1 MQQKCKK
8 KALSMIL
15 SISMGLGPVAS
26 FNASNTFAD
35 TIEESTNAGN
45 AEGGTNAGN
54 AEGDTNAGDAE
65 GDTNAGDAE
74 GDTNAGDAEGDTNAG
89 NAEGDTNAGNAEG
102 DTNAGDAEGDTNAG
116 NAEGDTNAGNAEGGT
131 NAGNAEGDTNAGDA
145 EGDTNAGDAEGDANA
160 GDAEGDT
167 NAGNAEG
174 DTNAGDAE
182 GDTNAGNAEGDT
194 NAGDAEGDTNAGN
207 AEGDTNA
214 GDAEGDTNAGNA
226 EGDTNAGD
234 AEGDTNAGD
243 AEGDANAVVVE
254 EEATAEEPTSVGDF
268 KISGGEI
275 NVDFKFAS
283 GVLTILSGKQ
293 MTIQNNNPNTP
304 TTHRIVIPKDV
315 KAELIFDG
323 VNIKTASNS
332 PFTLTPD
339 KDGGAY
345 AHVILQDGSENK
357 LESGDVYYPGMR
369 AGKGTTLIIDD
380 SVVNRDIEGEFIV
393 PEGGKIPRDVT
404 LENGDKLKKGDRLT
418 LLDSNNRGS
427 LKVVGNYYSAG
438 IGGGNTE
445 SGGNIIINGGAIT
458 AIGQESSRNTGYGA
472 GIGGGGNGS
481 GGDITIN
488 GGIITAKGAYHGA
501 GIGGGYYTT
510 TKNALSPSV
519 VDPSTGSG
527 YSGNITINGGLSYSY
542 GGAHGSAFGDGCVN
556 PGTNR
561 GYRILVT
568 GGTILPYM
576 TGVGD
581 WIFDLSATTGDV
593 IVTGGSLKA
602 TTFKS
607 LGGAVAYGDLEKKT
621 KVFMNKISLT
631 YLGQDKVSTTLVDDF
646 KMLIDGKIYPY
657 GAPSYTDA
665 QGILYLWFSD
675 QFKGSEVS
683 VNLVVIDKI
692 TGEVLKPD
700 DFYIKDIGSGSQFL
714 KQYEEFTIDD
724 TPPYLIIKRYDGLPF
739 EEDVEKS
746 FLDWIF
752 KDGGIP
758 IITPKGEKLTDKKF
772 MTISSQR
779 LNEETMEPDINL
791 GSDDLT
797 KQVDAGKYQLSITST
812 QFSSIYPFKDAY
824 WGHRAYY
831 KAEIIPA
838 DTETSL
844 VVEESKAKT
853 DVFKPTDTFTLNVT
867 ISPDKKEGPD
877 CASPRGYV
885 QFYINGK
892 EYKDP
897 VELKTHNKGSESHNY
912 STASIEWRPL
922 DSNHHIFTTEQ
933 TITVKY
939 IGDDINYIEGSED
952 EKKLK
957 LDMTNVDVDG
967 DGIPDINIDTDGDGR
982 PDINIDTSGDWK
994 PDINIDTDNTG
1005 EWKPSTEGGNGDGIW
1020 KPDKNIDTNGDGNP
1034 DTDYNRPA
1042 IDTDNDGVD
1051 DYWKPDKNVDTGS
1064 GGYDTGNPNLNK
1076 PDPDNGG
1083 NSKPDSG
1090 NGGNSK
1096 PDSGNGGNSK
1106 PDSGNGGNSKPDP
1119 DNGGN
1124 SKPDPDNGG
1133 NGKPDPDN
1141 GGNSKPD
1148 PDNGGNSKPD
1158 PDNGGN
1164 SKPDIDTDGDGKPNI
1179 NIDTD
1184 GDGKPDI
1191 NIDTDGDGK
1200 PDINIDTDGDGK
1212 PDINIDID
1220 GDGKPDI
1227 NIDTDGNG
1235 KPDINIDTDE
1245 SLDSN
1250 VGQNV
1255 QTGDQSNIMLD
1266 LALMF
1271 ISLFFLIKNL
1281 TNKYLRR
1288 K

>member
-15 SISMGLGPVAS
+15 SISMGLGSVAS

-45 AEGGTNAGN
+45 AEG
-54 AEGDTNAGDAE
+54 
-65 GDTNAGDAE
+65 
-74 GDTNAGDAEGDTNAG
+74 DTNAG
-89 NAEGDTNAGNAEG
+89 NAEGDTNAGNAGG
-102 DTNAGDAEGDTNAG
+102 DANAGNAGGDANAGNAGGDANAGNAGGDANAGNAEEDSNAG
-116 NAEGDTNAGNAEGGT
+116 NAEGDANAGNAEEDA
-131 NAGNAEGDTNAGDA
+131 NAGNAEEDS
-145 EGDTNAGDAEGDANA
+145 
-160 GDAEGDT
+160 
-167 NAGNAEG
+167 NAGNAEE
-174 DTNAGDAE
+174 DMNAL
-182 GDTNAGNAEGDT
+182 
-194 NAGDAEGDTNAGN
+194 
-207 AEGDTNA
+207 
-214 GDAEGDTNAGNA
+214 
-226 EGDTNAGD
+226 
-234 AEGDTNAGD
+234 
-243 AEGDANAVVVE
+243 VV
-254 EEATAEEPTSVGDF
+254 EEATAEDPTSVGDF

-369 AGKGTTLIIDD
+369 AGKGTTLTIDD

-458 AIGQESSRNTGYGA
+458 AIGQESSRNTGY
-472 GIGGGGNGS
+472 
-481 GGDITIN
+481 
-488 GGIITAKGAYHGA
+488 GA

-621 KVFMNKISLT
+621 KVFMNKISLK

-657 GAPSYTDA
+657 GAPSYTDD
-665 QGILYLWFSD
+665 QGVLYLWFSD

-692 TGEVLKPD
+692 TGGNIKPD
-700 DFYIKDIGSGSQFL
+700 DFYVKDIGSGSQFL

-739 EEDVEKS
+739 EEDVEKL
-746 FLDWIF
+746 FLDWIL

-779 LNEETMEPDINL
+779 LNEETMEPDTNL

-812 QFSSIYPFKDAY
+812 QFSNVYPFNEAY

-867 ISPDKKEGPD
+867 ISPDKKEGTD

-1083 NSKPDSG
+1083 NSKPDPD

-1106 PDSGNGGNSKPDP
+1106 PDSG
-1119 DNGGN
+1119 NGGN

-1200 PDINIDTDGDGK
+1200 PDINIDIDGDGK
-1212 PDINIDID
+1212 PDINIDTD

>member
-15 SISMGLGPVAS
+15 SISMGFGSVAS
-26 FNASNTFAD
+26 FNASNIFAD
-35 TIEESTNAGN
+35 NIEESTNAGSTEGN
-45 AEGGTNAGN
+45 ANAGSAEGDANAGNTEGNANAGSAEGNANAGN
-54 AEGDTNAGDAE
+54 AEGDANVG
-65 GDTNAGDAE
+65 N
-74 GDTNAGDAEGDTNAG
+74 AEGDTNAG

-102 DTNAGDAEGDTNAG
+102 DTNAG
-116 NAEGDTNAGNAEGGT
+116 NAEGDTNAGVA
-131 NAGNAEGDTNAGDA
+131 NAGNAE
-145 EGDTNAGDAEGDANA
+145 E
-160 GDAEGDT
+160 
-167 NAGNAEG
+167 
-174 DTNAGDAE
+174 
-182 GDTNAGNAEGDT
+182 
-194 NAGDAEGDTNAGN
+194 
-207 AEGDTNA
+207 
-214 GDAEGDTNAGNA
+214 
-226 EGDTNAGD
+226 
-234 AEGDTNAGD
+234 
-243 AEGDANAVVVE
+243 DANAVVVE
-254 EEATAEEPTSVGDF
+254 EDATAEEPTSVGDF

-283 GVLTILSGKQ
+283 GILTILSGKQ

-357 LESGDVYYPGMR
+357 LESGDKPYPGIR
-369 AGKGTTLIIDD
+369 AGKSTTLIIDD

-393 PEGGKIPRDVT
+393 PENGKIPRDVT

-418 LLDSNNRGS
+418 LLDSKNSGS
-427 LKVVGNYYSAG
+427 LTAVGNSYAAG
-438 IGGGNTE
+438 IGGGDTE
-445 SGGNIIINGGAIT
+445 NGGNIIINGGIINAT
-458 AIGQESSRNTGYGA
+458 AKEGSNTVYGA
-472 GIGGGGNGS
+472 GIGGGRIGD

-488 GGIITAKGAYHGA
+488 GGTITAKGAYHGA
-501 GIGGGYYTT
+501 GIGGGYYTGISI
-510 TKNALSPSV
+510 NILNPSV
-519 VDPSTGSG
+519 VDPSSGYG

-542 GGAHGSAFGDGCVN
+542 GGAHGSAFGDGCTKIGVS
-556 PGTNR
+556 R
-561 GYRILVT
+561 GYRVLVT
-568 GGTILPYM
+568 GGTVLPYI
-576 TGVGD
+576 TGTET
-581 WIFDLSATTGDV
+581 WLSDLSAVAGDV

-607 LGGAVAYGDLEKKT
+607 NGGVAVAYGDLENKT
-621 KVFMNKISLT
+621 EVFMNKISLT
-631 YLGQDKVSTTLVDDF
+631 YLGQDKVNTTLVEDF
-646 KMLIDGKIYPY
+646 KMLINGKIYPY
-657 GAPSYTDA
+657 GAPSYTDD
-665 QGILYLWFSD
+665 QGVLYLWFSD
-675 QFKGSEVS
+675 QFKKSEVS
-683 VNLVVIDKI
+683 VNLVVVDKI
-692 TGEVLKPD
+692 TGENIKPN
-700 DFYIKDIGSGSQFL
+700 DFYIKDIGSGSQYL
-714 KQYEEFTIDD
+714 KQYEEFTIDN
-724 TPPYLIIKRYDGLPF
+724 TPPYLINKRYDGLPF
-739 EEDVEKS
+739 EEDVEKG
-746 FLDWIF
+746 FLDWLL

-758 IITPKGEKLTDKKF
+758 ITTPAGEKLTDKKF

-779 LNEETMEPDINL
+779 LNDETMEPDINL
-791 GSDDLT
+791 GSDEFT
-797 KQVDAGKYQLSITST
+797 KQVDAGKYQLNITST
-812 QFSSIYPFKDAY
+812 QFSNEYPFNEAY
-824 WGHRAYY
+824 WGHRAFY

-838 DTETSL
+838 DAETSL
-844 VVEESKAKT
+844 VVEESKVKT
-853 DVFKPTDTFTLNVT
+853 DVFKPTDTFTLNATV
-867 ISPDKKEGPD
+867 SPDKKEGPD

-897 VELKTHNKGSESHNY
+897 VELKTHDKGSKSHNY

-967 DGIPDINIDTDGDGR
+967 DGKPDINIDTDGDGR

-1042 IDTDNDGVD
+1042 IDADNDGVD
-1051 DYWKPDKNVDTGS
+1051 DYWKPDNNVDTGS
-1064 GGYDTGNPNLNK
+1064 GGYDTGNPDPDN
-1076 PDPDNGG
+1076 PDPDNP
-1083 NSKPDSG
+1083 NPD
-1090 NGGNSK
+1090 
-1096 PDSGNGGNSK
+1096 NGGNSK

-1124 SKPDPDNGG
+1124 SKPDSGNGG

-1148 PDNGGNSKPD
+1148 IDIDTDGDGKPD
-1158 PDNGGN
+1158 I
-1164 SKPDIDTDGDGKPNI
+1164 DIDTDGDGKPN
-1179 NIDTD
+1179 
-1184 GDGKPDI
+1184 I

-1227 NIDTDGNG
+1227 NIDTNGDGKPDINIDIDGDGKPDINIDTDGDG

>member
-15 SISMGLGPVAS
+15 SISMGFGSVAS
-26 FNASNTFAD
+26 FNASNIFAD
-35 TIEESTNAGN
+35 NIEESTNAGSTEGN
-45 AEGGTNAGN
+45 ANAGSAEGDANAGNTEGNANAGSAEGNANAGNTEGDTNAGSAEGDANVGN
-54 AEGDTNAGDAE
+54 AEGDTNAG
-65 GDTNAGDAE
+65 N
-74 GDTNAGDAEGDTNAG
+74 AEGDTNAG

-102 DTNAGDAEGDTNAG
+102 DTNAGDANAG
-116 NAEGDTNAGNAEGGT
+116 NAEE
-131 NAGNAEGDTNAGDA
+131 
-145 EGDTNAGDAEGDANA
+145 
-160 GDAEGDT
+160 
-167 NAGNAEG
+167 
-174 DTNAGDAE
+174 
-182 GDTNAGNAEGDT
+182 
-194 NAGDAEGDTNAGN
+194 
-207 AEGDTNA
+207 
-214 GDAEGDTNAGNA
+214 
-226 EGDTNAGD
+226 
-234 AEGDTNAGD
+234 
-243 AEGDANAVVVE
+243 DANAVVVE
-254 EEATAEEPTSVGDF
+254 EDATAEEPTSVGDF

-283 GVLTILSGKQ
+283 GILTILSGKQ

-357 LESGDVYYPGMR
+357 LESGDKPYPGIR
-369 AGKGTTLIIDD
+369 AGKSTTLIIDD

-393 PEGGKIPRDVT
+393 PENGKIPRDVT

-418 LLDSNNRGS
+418 LLDSKNSGS
-427 LKVVGNYYSAG
+427 LTAVGNSYAAG
-438 IGGGNTE
+438 IGGGDTE
-445 SGGNIIINGGAIT
+445 NGGNIIINGGIINAT
-458 AIGQESSRNTGYGA
+458 AKEGSNTVYGA
-472 GIGGGGNGS
+472 GIGGGRIGD

-488 GGIITAKGAYHGA
+488 GGTITAKGAYHGA
-501 GIGGGYYTT
+501 GIGGGYYTGISI
-510 TKNALSPSV
+510 NILNPSV
-519 VDPSTGSG
+519 VDPSSGYG

-542 GGAHGSAFGDGCVN
+542 GGAHGSAFGDGCTKIGVS
-556 PGTNR
+556 R
-561 GYRILVT
+561 GYRVLVT
-568 GGTILPYM
+568 GGTVLPYI
-576 TGVGD
+576 TGTEA
-581 WIFDLSATTGDV
+581 WLSDLSAVAGDV

-607 LGGAVAYGDLEKKT
+607 NGGVAVAYGDLEKKT
-621 KVFMNKISLT
+621 EVFMNKISLT
-631 YLGQDKVSTTLVDDF
+631 YLGQDKVNTTLVEDF
-646 KMLIDGKIYPY
+646 KMLINGKIYPY
-657 GAPSYTDA
+657 GAPSYTDD
-665 QGILYLWFSD
+665 QGVLYLWFSD
-675 QFKGSEVS
+675 QFKKSEVS
-683 VNLVVIDKI
+683 VNLVVVDKI
-692 TGEVLKPD
+692 TGENIKPN
-700 DFYIKDIGSGSQFL
+700 DFYIKDIGSGSQYL
-714 KQYEEFTIDD
+714 KQYEEFTIDN
-724 TPPYLIIKRYDGLPF
+724 TPPYLINKRYDGLPF
-739 EEDVEKS
+739 EEDVEKG
-746 FLDWIF
+746 FLDWLL

-758 IITPKGEKLTDKKF
+758 ITTPAGEKLTDKKF

-779 LNEETMEPDINL
+779 LNDETMEPDINL
-791 GSDDLT
+791 GSDEFT
-797 KQVDAGKYQLSITST
+797 KQVDAGKYQLNITST
-812 QFSSIYPFKDAY
+812 QFSNEYPFNEAY
-824 WGHRAYY
+824 WGHRAFY

-838 DTETSL
+838 DAETSL
-844 VVEESKAKT
+844 VVEESKVKT
-853 DVFKPTDTFTLNVT
+853 DVFKPTDTFTLNATV
-867 ISPDKKEGPD
+867 SPDKKEGPD

-897 VELKTHNKGSESHNY
+897 VELKTHDKGSKSHNY

-967 DGIPDINIDTDGDGR
+967 DGKPDINIDTDGDGR

-1042 IDTDNDGVD
+1042 IDADNDGVD

-1064 GGYDTGNPNLNK
+1064 GGYDTGNPDPDN
-1076 PDPDNGG
+1076 PDPDNP
-1083 NSKPDSG
+1083 NPD
-1090 NGGNSK
+1090 
-1096 PDSGNGGNSK
+1096 NGGNSK

-1124 SKPDPDNGG
+1124 SKPDSGNGGNSKPDPDNGGNSKPDSGNGG

-1148 PDNGGNSKPD
+1148 IDIDTDGDGKPD
-1158 PDNGGN
+1158 I
-1164 SKPDIDTDGDGKPNI
+1164 DIDTDGDGKPN
-1179 NIDTD
+1179 
-1184 GDGKPDI
+1184 I

-1227 NIDTDGNG
+1227 NIDIDGDGKPDINIDTDGDG

>member
-1 MQQKCKK
+1 
-8 KALSMIL
+8 
-15 SISMGLGPVAS
+15 
-26 FNASNTFAD
+26 
-35 TIEESTNAGN
+35 
-45 AEGGTNAGN
+45 
-54 AEGDTNAGDAE
+54 
-65 GDTNAGDAE
+65 
-74 GDTNAGDAEGDTNAG
+74 
-89 NAEGDTNAGNAEG
+89 
-102 DTNAGDAEGDTNAG
+102 
-116 NAEGDTNAGNAEGGT
+116 
-131 NAGNAEGDTNAGDA
+131 
-145 EGDTNAGDAEGDANA
+145 
-160 GDAEGDT
+160 
-167 NAGNAEG
+167 
-174 DTNAGDAE
+174 
-182 GDTNAGNAEGDT
+182 
-194 NAGDAEGDTNAGN
+194 
-207 AEGDTNA
+207 
-214 GDAEGDTNAGNA
+214 
-226 EGDTNAGD
+226 
-234 AEGDTNAGD
+234 

-994 PDINIDTDNTG
+994 P
-1005 EWKPSTEGGNGDGIW
+1005 STEGGNGDGIW

>member
-1 MQQKCKK
+1 
-8 KALSMIL
+8 
-15 SISMGLGPVAS
+15 
-26 FNASNTFAD
+26 
-35 TIEESTNAGN
+35 
-45 AEGGTNAGN
+45 
-54 AEGDTNAGDAE
+54 EGDTNAGDAE
-65 GDTNAGDAE
+65 GDTNAGDV
-74 GDTNAGDAEGDTNAG
+74 
-89 NAEGDTNAGNAEG
+89 
-102 DTNAGDAEGDTNAG
+102 
-116 NAEGDTNAGNAEGGT
+116 
-131 NAGNAEGDTNAGDA
+131 
-145 EGDTNAGDAEGDANA
+145 
-160 GDAEGDT
+160 
-167 NAGNAEG
+167 
-174 DTNAGDAE
+174 
-182 GDTNAGNAEGDT
+182 
-194 NAGDAEGDTNAGN
+194 
-207 AEGDTNA
+207 
-214 GDAEGDTNAGNA
+214 
-226 EGDTNAGD
+226 
-234 AEGDTNAGD
+234 EGDTNAGD

-772 MTISSQR
+772 MTISSHR
-779 LNEETMEPDINL
+779 LNEETMEPDTNL

-812 QFSSIYPFKDAY
+812 QFSSVYPFNEAY
-824 WGHRAYY
+824 WGHRAFY

-838 DTETSL
+838 DAETSL
-844 VVEESKAKT
+844 VVEESKVKT
-853 DVFKPTDTFTLNVT
+853 DVFKPTDTFTLNATVL
-867 ISPDKKEGPD
+867 PDKKEGPD

-897 VELKTHNKGSESHNY
+897 VELKTHDKGSESHNY

-922 DSNHHIFTTEQ
+922 DSNHHVLTTEQ

-982 PDINIDTSGDWK
+982 PDINIDTNGDWK

-1042 IDTDNDGVD
+1042 VDTDNDGVD
-1051 DYWKPDKNVDTGS
+1051 DYWKPDKNVDTDS
-1064 GGYDTGNPNLNK
+1064 GGYDTGNPNPNPDK
-1076 PDPDNGG
+1076 PDPDNPDKPDPDNPDPDKPDPDKPDPDNPNPDNPDPDNPNPDKPDPDNPDPDNPDPDKPDPDKPDPDNPDPDKPDPDNPDPDNPNPDKPDPDNPDPDNGG
-1083 NSKPDSG
+1083 NSKPNPD
-1090 NGGNSK
+1090 NGGS
-1096 PDSGNGGNSK
+1096 
-1106 PDSGNGGNSKPDP
+1106 SKPDP

-1124 SKPDPDNGG
+1124 SKPNPDNGG
-1133 NGKPDPDN
+1133 S
-1141 GGNSKPD
+1141 SKPD
-1148 PDNGGNSKPD
+1148 PDNGGNSKPN

-1164 SKPDIDTDGDGKPNI
+1164 SKPDIDIDTDGDGKPDINIDTDGDGKPDIDIDTDEDGKPDINIDTDGDGKPDINIDTDGDGKPDI

-1220 GDGKPDI
+1220 GDGKPDV
-1227 NIDTDGNG
+1227 
-1235 KPDINIDTDE
+1235 NIDTDE

>member
-15 SISMGLGPVAS
+15 SISMGLGSVAS

-45 AEGGTNAGN
+45 AEGDTNAGNAGGDANAGN
-54 AEGDTNAGDAE
+54 AEGDANAG
-65 GDTNAGDAE
+65 NAGGDA
-74 GDTNAGDAEGDTNAG
+74 NAGNAGGDANAGNAGGDTNAG
-89 NAEGDTNAGNAEG
+89 NAEGDANAGNAGGDANAGNAEEDANAGNAEG
-102 DTNAGDAEGDTNAG
+102 DANAGNAEEDSNAGNAEEDSNAG
-116 NAEGDTNAGNAEGGT
+116 NAEGDMNAL
-131 NAGNAEGDTNAGDA
+131 
-145 EGDTNAGDAEGDANA
+145 
-160 GDAEGDT
+160 
-167 NAGNAEG
+167 
-174 DTNAGDAE
+174 
-182 GDTNAGNAEGDT
+182 
-194 NAGDAEGDTNAGN
+194 
-207 AEGDTNA
+207 
-214 GDAEGDTNAGNA
+214 
-226 EGDTNAGD
+226 
-234 AEGDTNAGD
+234 
-243 AEGDANAVVVE
+243 VV
-254 EEATAEEPTSVGDF
+254 EEATAEDPTSVGDF

-488 GGIITAKGAYHGA
+488 GGTITAKGAYHGA

-675 QFKGSEVS
+675 KFTGSEVS

-746 FLDWIF
+746 FLDWLL

-758 IITPKGEKLTDKKF
+758 ITTPKGEKLTDKKF

-1083 NSKPDSG
+1083 NSKPDPD

-1124 SKPDPDNGG
+1124 SKPDPDNGGNGKPDPDNGG

-1227 NIDTDGNG
+1227 NIDIDGDGKPDINIDTDGNG

-1281 TNKYLRR
+1281 INKYLRR

>member
-1 MQQKCKK
+1 
-8 KALSMIL
+8 
-15 SISMGLGPVAS
+15 
-26 FNASNTFAD
+26 
-35 TIEESTNAGN
+35 
-45 AEGGTNAGN
+45 
-54 AEGDTNAGDAE
+54 
-65 GDTNAGDAE
+65 
-74 GDTNAGDAEGDTNAG
+74 
-89 NAEGDTNAGNAEG
+89 
-102 DTNAGDAEGDTNAG
+102 
-116 NAEGDTNAGNAEGGT
+116 
-131 NAGNAEGDTNAGDA
+131 
-145 EGDTNAGDAEGDANA
+145 
-160 GDAEGDT
+160 
-167 NAGNAEG
+167 
-174 DTNAGDAE
+174 
-182 GDTNAGNAEGDT
+182 
-194 NAGDAEGDTNAGN
+194 
-207 AEGDTNA
+207 
-214 GDAEGDTNAGNA
+214 
-226 EGDTNAGD
+226 
-234 AEGDTNAGD
+234 
-243 AEGDANAVVVE
+243 NAVVVE

-994 PDINIDTDNTG
+994 P
-1005 EWKPSTEGGNGDGIW
+1005 STEGGNGDGIW

>member
-15 SISMGLGPVAS
+15 SISMGFGSVAS
-26 FNASNTFAD
+26 FNASNIFAD
-35 TIEESTNAGN
+35 NIEESTNAGSTEGN
-45 AEGGTNAGN
+45 ANAGSAEGDANAGNTEGNANAGSAEGNANAGNTEGDANVGN
-54 AEGDTNAGDAE
+54 AEGDANVG
-65 GDTNAGDAE
+65 N
-74 GDTNAGDAEGDTNAG
+74 AEGDTNAG

-102 DTNAGDAEGDTNAG
+102 DTNAG
-116 NAEGDTNAGNAEGGT
+116 NAEGDTNAGVA
-131 NAGNAEGDTNAGDA
+131 NAGNAE
-145 EGDTNAGDAEGDANA
+145 E
-160 GDAEGDT
+160 
-167 NAGNAEG
+167 
-174 DTNAGDAE
+174 
-182 GDTNAGNAEGDT
+182 
-194 NAGDAEGDTNAGN
+194 
-207 AEGDTNA
+207 
-214 GDAEGDTNAGNA
+214 
-226 EGDTNAGD
+226 
-234 AEGDTNAGD
+234 
-243 AEGDANAVVVE
+243 DANAVVVE
-254 EEATAEEPTSVGDF
+254 EDATAEEPTSVGDF

-283 GVLTILSGKQ
+283 GILTILSGKQ

-332 PFTLTPD
+332 PLTLTPD

-357 LESGDVYYPGMR
+357 LESGDKPYPGIR
-369 AGKGTTLIIDD
+369 AGKSTTLIIDD

-393 PEGGKIPRDVT
+393 PENGKIPRDVT

-418 LLDSNNRGS
+418 LLDSKNSGS
-427 LKVVGNYYSAG
+427 LTAVGNSYAAG
-438 IGGGNTE
+438 IGGGDTE
-445 SGGNIIINGGAIT
+445 NGGNIIINGGIINAT
-458 AIGQESSRNTGYGA
+458 AKEGSNTVYGA
-472 GIGGGGNGS
+472 GIGGGRIGD

-488 GGIITAKGAYHGA
+488 GGTITAKGAYHGA
-501 GIGGGYYTT
+501 GIGGGYYTGISI
-510 TKNALSPSV
+510 NILNPSV
-519 VDPSTGSG
+519 VDPSSGYG

-542 GGAHGSAFGDGCVN
+542 GGAHGSAFGDGCTKIGVS
-556 PGTNR
+556 R
-561 GYRILVT
+561 GYRVLVT
-568 GGTILPYM
+568 GGTVLPYI
-576 TGVGD
+576 TGTET
-581 WIFDLSATTGDV
+581 WLSDLSAVAGDV

-607 LGGAVAYGDLEKKT
+607 NGGVAVAYGDLEKKT
-621 KVFMNKISLT
+621 EVFMNKISLT
-631 YLGQDKVSTTLVDDF
+631 YLGQDKVNTTLVEDF
-646 KMLIDGKIYPY
+646 KMLINGKIYPY
-657 GAPSYTDA
+657 GAPSYTDD
-665 QGILYLWFSD
+665 QGVLYLWFSD
-675 QFKGSEVS
+675 QFKKSEVS
-683 VNLVVIDKI
+683 VNLVVVDKI
-692 TGEVLKPD
+692 TGENIKPN
-700 DFYIKDIGSGSQFL
+700 DFYIKDIGSGSQYL
-714 KQYEEFTIDD
+714 KQYEEFTIDN
-724 TPPYLIIKRYDGLPF
+724 TPPYLINKRYDGLPF
-739 EEDVEKS
+739 EEDVEKG
-746 FLDWIF
+746 FLDWLL

-758 IITPKGEKLTDKKF
+758 ITTPAGEKLTDKKF

-779 LNEETMEPDINL
+779 LNDETMEPDINL
-791 GSDDLT
+791 GSDEFT
-797 KQVDAGKYQLSITST
+797 KQVDAGKYQLNITST
-812 QFSSIYPFKDAY
+812 QFSNEYPFNEAY
-824 WGHRAYY
+824 WGHRAFY

-838 DTETSL
+838 DAETSL
-844 VVEESKAKT
+844 VVEESKVKT
-853 DVFKPTDTFTLNVT
+853 DVFKPTDTFTLNATV
-867 ISPDKKEGPD
+867 SPDKKEGPD

-897 VELKTHNKGSESHNY
+897 VELKTHDKGSKSHNY

-967 DGIPDINIDTDGDGR
+967 DGKPDINIDTDGDGR

-1042 IDTDNDGVD
+1042 IDADNDGVD
-1051 DYWKPDKNVDTGS
+1051 DYWKPDNNVDTGS
-1064 GGYDTGNPNLNK
+1064 GGYDTGNPDPDN
-1076 PDPDNGG
+1076 PDPDNP
-1083 NSKPDSG
+1083 NPD
-1090 NGGNSK
+1090 
-1096 PDSGNGGNSK
+1096 NGGNSK

-1124 SKPDPDNGG
+1124 SKPDSGNGG

-1148 PDNGGNSKPD
+1148 IDIDTDGDGKPD
-1158 PDNGGN
+1158 I
-1164 SKPDIDTDGDGKPNI
+1164 DIDTDGDGKPN
-1179 NIDTD
+1179 
-1184 GDGKPDI
+1184 I

-1227 NIDTDGNG
+1227 NIDTNGDGKPDINIDIDGDGKPDINIDTDGDG

>member
-15 SISMGLGPVAS
+15 SISMGLGSVAS

-45 AEGGTNAGN
+45 AGEDANAGN
-54 AEGDTNAGDAE
+54 AEGDA
-65 GDTNAGDAE
+65 
-74 GDTNAGDAEGDTNAG
+74 NAG
-89 NAEGDTNAGNAEG
+89 NAEGDANAGNAEG
-102 DTNAGDAEGDTNAG
+102 DANAGNAGGDANAGNAGGDANAGNAEEDANAGNAEEDANAG
-116 NAEGDTNAGNAEGGT
+116 NAEGDA
-131 NAGNAEGDTNAGDA
+131 NAGNAEGDANAEEDSNAG
-145 EGDTNAGDAEGDANA
+145 NAEGDANA
-160 GDAEGDT
+160 G
-167 NAGNAEG
+167 NAEE
-174 DTNAGDAE
+174 DMNAL
-182 GDTNAGNAEGDT
+182 
-194 NAGDAEGDTNAGN
+194 
-207 AEGDTNA
+207 
-214 GDAEGDTNAGNA
+214 
-226 EGDTNAGD
+226 
-234 AEGDTNAGD
+234 
-243 AEGDANAVVVE
+243 VV
-254 EEATAEEPTSVGDF
+254 EEATAEDPTSVGDF

-488 GGIITAKGAYHGA
+488 GGTITAKGAYHGA

-621 KVFMNKISLT
+621 KVFMNKISLK

-657 GAPSYTDA
+657 GAPSYTDD
-665 QGILYLWFSD
+665 QGVLYLWFSD

-692 TGEVLKPD
+692 TGGNIKPD
-700 DFYIKDIGSGSQFL
+700 DFYVKDIGSGSQFL

-746 FLDWIF
+746 FLDWIL

-779 LNEETMEPDINL
+779 LNEETMEPDTNL

-812 QFSSIYPFKDAY
+812 QFSNVYPFNEAY

-982 PDINIDTSGDWK
+982 PDINIDMSGDWK

-1083 NSKPDSG
+1083 NSKPDPDNGGNSKPDSGNGGNSKPDSG

-1164 SKPDIDTDGDGKPNI
+1164 SKPDID
-1179 NIDTD
+1179 IDTD

-1200 PDINIDTDGDGK
+1200 PGINIDTDGDGK
-1212 PDINIDID
+1212 PDVNIDID

>member
-15 SISMGLGPVAS
+15 SISMGLGSVAS
-26 FNASNTFAD
+26 FNVSNTFAD

-45 AEGGTNAGN
+45 
-54 AEGDTNAGDAE
+54 
-65 GDTNAGDAE
+65 
-74 GDTNAGDAEGDTNAG
+74 AEGDTNAG

-102 DTNAGDAEGDTNAG
+102 DTNAGNAGGDANAGNAGGDANAGNAGGDANAGNAEEDANAGNAEEDANAG
-116 NAEGDTNAGNAEGGT
+116 NAEGDA
-131 NAGNAEGDTNAGDA
+131 NAGNAEGDANAG
-145 EGDTNAGDAEGDANA
+145 NAEGDANA
-160 GDAEGDT
+160 G
-167 NAGNAEG
+167 NAEG
-174 DTNAGDAE
+174 DVNEVLAE
-182 GDTNAGNAEGDT
+182 E
-194 NAGDAEGDTNAGN
+194 
-207 AEGDTNA
+207 
-214 GDAEGDTNAGNA
+214 
-226 EGDTNAGD
+226 
-234 AEGDTNAGD
+234 
-243 AEGDANAVVVE
+243 DANAE
-254 EEATAEEPTSVGDF
+254 EDNSTGDF

-275 NVDFKFAS
+275 NVDFKFEND
-283 GVLTILSGKQ
+283 VLTILSGKQ
-293 MTIQNNNPNTP
+293 MTIQNNDPNTP
-304 TTHRIVIPKDV
+304 TSHRIVIPKDI
-315 KAELIFDG
+315 KAELIFNG
-323 VNIKTASNS
+323 VNIKTASNGNS

-345 AHVILQDGSENK
+345 AHIILQDGSENILK
-357 LESGDVYYPGMR
+357 SGSTIYPGIR
-369 AGKGTTLIIDD
+369 AGKSTTLIIDD

-393 PEGGKIPRDVT
+393 PENGKIPRDVT
-404 LENGDKLKKGDRLT
+404 LENGDTLKKGDRLT
-418 LLDSNNRGS
+418 LLDSKNRGS
-427 LKVVGNYYSAG
+427 LTVVGNFYSSG
-438 IGGGNTE
+438 IGGGDTE
-445 SGGNIIINGGAIT
+445 SGGNIIINGGTISAT
-458 AIGQESSRNTGYGA
+458 ALGGSSSNGYGS
-472 GIGGGGNGS
+472 GIGGGGNGA

-488 GGIITAKGAYHGA
+488 GGTITARGGYHGS
-501 GIGGGYYTT
+501 GIGGGY
-510 TKNALSPSV
+510 LSSKSNKLNPAV
-519 VDPSTGSG
+519 VDPNTGSG

-568 GGTILPYM
+568 GGTVLPYM

-607 LGGAVAYGDLEKKT
+607 SSGAAAYGDLEKKT
-621 KVFMNKISLT
+621 KVFMSKISLK
-631 YLGQDKVSTTLVDDF
+631 YLGQDKVNTTLVEDF

-675 QFKGSEVS
+675 QFKKSEVS
-683 VNLVVIDKI
+683 VDLVVIDKI
-692 TGEVLKPD
+692 TGENIKPN
-700 DFYIKDIGSGSQFL
+700 DFYIKDIGSGSQYL
-714 KQYEEFTIDD
+714 KQYEEFTIDN
-724 TPPYLIIKRYDGLPF
+724 TPPYLINKRYDGLPF
-739 EEDVEKS
+739 EEDVEKG
-746 FLDWIF
+746 FLDWLL

-758 IITPKGEKLTDKKF
+758 ITTPAGEKLTDKKF

-779 LNEETMEPDINL
+779 LNDETMEPDINL
-791 GSDDLT
+791 GSDEFT
-797 KQVDAGKYQLSITST
+797 KQVDAGKYQLNITST
-812 QFSSIYPFKDAY
+812 QFSNEYPFNEAY
-824 WGHRAYY
+824 WGHRALY

-838 DTETSL
+838 DTETLL
-844 VVEESKAKT
+844 VVEESKVKT

-897 VELKTHNKGSESHNY
+897 VELKTHDKVSESHNY

-922 DSNHHIFTTEQ
+922 DSNHHILNTEQ

-939 IGDDINYIEGSED
+939 IGDDINYTKGSKD

-957 LDMTNVDVDG
+957 LDITNIDIDG
-967 DGIPDINIDTDGDGR
+967 DGIPDINIDTDGDGK
-982 PDINIDTSGDWK
+982 PDINIDTNGDWK

-1042 IDTDNDGVD
+1042 VDTDNDGVD

-1064 GGYDTGNPNLNK
+1064 GGYDTGNPDPDN

-1124 SKPDPDNGG
+1124 SKPD
-1133 NGKPDPDN
+1133 
-1141 GGNSKPD
+1141 
-1148 PDNGGNSKPD
+1148 
-1158 PDNGGN
+1158 
-1164 SKPDIDTDGDGKPNI
+1164 ID
-1179 NIDTD
+1179 IDTD

-1212 PDINIDID
+1212 PDINIDTDGDGKPDIDIDTD

-1227 NIDTDGNG
+1227 NIDTDGDGKPDINIDTDGDGKPDIDIDGDGKPDVNIDTDGDG

>member
-15 SISMGLGPVAS
+15 SISMGLGSVAS

-45 AEGGTNAGN
+45 AEGDTNAGNAGGDANAGN
-54 AEGDTNAGDAE
+54 AEGDANAG
-65 GDTNAGDAE
+65 NAGGDA
-74 GDTNAGDAEGDTNAG
+74 NAGNAGGDTNAG
-89 NAEGDTNAGNAEG
+89 NAEGDANAGNAGGDANAGNAEG
-102 DTNAGDAEGDTNAG
+102 DANAGNAEEDSNAGNAEEDSNAG
-116 NAEGDTNAGNAEGGT
+116 NAEGDMNAL
-131 NAGNAEGDTNAGDA
+131 
-145 EGDTNAGDAEGDANA
+145 
-160 GDAEGDT
+160 
-167 NAGNAEG
+167 
-174 DTNAGDAE
+174 
-182 GDTNAGNAEGDT
+182 
-194 NAGDAEGDTNAGN
+194 
-207 AEGDTNA
+207 
-214 GDAEGDTNAGNA
+214 
-226 EGDTNAGD
+226 
-234 AEGDTNAGD
+234 
-243 AEGDANAVVVE
+243 VV
-254 EEATAEEPTSVGDF
+254 EEATAEDPTSVGDF

-488 GGIITAKGAYHGA
+488 GGTITAKGAYHGA

-675 QFKGSEVS
+675 KFTGSEVS

-746 FLDWIF
+746 FLDWLL

-758 IITPKGEKLTDKKF
+758 ITTPKGEKLTDKKF

-1083 NSKPDSG
+1083 NSKPDPDNGGNSKPDSG

-1106 PDSGNGGNSKPDP
+1106 PDSGNGGNSKPDSGNGGNSKPDSGSGGNSKPDP

-1164 SKPDIDTDGDGKPNI
+1164 SKPDIDNGGNSKPDIDTDGDGKPDI

-1212 PDINIDID
+1212 PDINIDTD

-1227 NIDTDGNG
+1227 NIDTDGDGKPDVNIDIDGDGKPDVNIDIDGDG

>member
-15 SISMGLGPVAS
+15 SISMGLGSVAS

-45 AEGGTNAGN
+45 AEGDTNAGNAGGDANAGN
-54 AEGDTNAGDAE
+54 AEGDANAGNAGGDANAGNAGGDANAGNAG
-65 GDTNAGDAE
+65 GDTNAGNPE
-74 GDTNAGDAEGDTNAG
+74 GDANAGNAGGDANAGNAGGDANAGNAEEDSNAG
-89 NAEGDTNAGNAEG
+89 NAEGDMNAL
-102 DTNAGDAEGDTNAG
+102 
-116 NAEGDTNAGNAEGGT
+116 
-131 NAGNAEGDTNAGDA
+131 
-145 EGDTNAGDAEGDANA
+145 
-160 GDAEGDT
+160 
-167 NAGNAEG
+167 
-174 DTNAGDAE
+174 
-182 GDTNAGNAEGDT
+182 
-194 NAGDAEGDTNAGN
+194 
-207 AEGDTNA
+207 
-214 GDAEGDTNAGNA
+214 
-226 EGDTNAGD
+226 
-234 AEGDTNAGD
+234 
-243 AEGDANAVVVE
+243 VV
-254 EEATAEEPTSVGDF
+254 EEATAEDPTSVGDF

-488 GGIITAKGAYHGA
+488 GGTITAKGAYHGA

-675 QFKGSEVS
+675 KFTGSEVS

-746 FLDWIF
+746 FLDWLL

-758 IITPKGEKLTDKKF
+758 ITTPKGEKLTDKKF

-1106 PDSGNGGNSKPDP
+1106 PDSGNGGNSKPDSGNGGNSKPDSGNGGNSKPDSGSGGNSKPDP

-1164 SKPDIDTDGDGKPNI
+1164 SKPDIDNGGNSKPD
-1179 NIDTD
+1179 IDTD

-1212 PDINIDID
+1212 PDINIDTDGDGKPDVNIDIDGDGKPDVNIDID

-1227 NIDTDGNG
+1227 NIDTDGDG

>member
-1 MQQKCKK
+1 D
-8 KALSMIL
+8 A
-15 SISMGLGPVAS
+15 
-26 FNASNTFAD
+26 NAGNAGGD
-35 TIEESTNAGN
+35 ANAGNAGGDANAGNAGGDANAGNAGGDANAGN
-45 AEGGTNAGN
+45 AEEDANAGN
-54 AEGDTNAGDAE
+54 AEEDS
-65 GDTNAGDAE
+65 
-74 GDTNAGDAEGDTNAG
+74 NAG
-89 NAEGDTNAGNAEG
+89 NAEEDMNAL
-102 DTNAGDAEGDTNAG
+102 
-116 NAEGDTNAGNAEGGT
+116 
-131 NAGNAEGDTNAGDA
+131 
-145 EGDTNAGDAEGDANA
+145 
-160 GDAEGDT
+160 
-167 NAGNAEG
+167 
-174 DTNAGDAE
+174 
-182 GDTNAGNAEGDT
+182 
-194 NAGDAEGDTNAGN
+194 
-207 AEGDTNA
+207 
-214 GDAEGDTNAGNA
+214 
-226 EGDTNAGD
+226 
-234 AEGDTNAGD
+234 
-243 AEGDANAVVVE
+243 VV
-254 EEATAEEPTSVGDF
+254 EEATAEDPTSVGDF

-369 AGKGTTLIIDD
+369 AGKGTTLTIDD

-445 SGGNIIINGGAIT
+445 SGGNI
-458 AIGQESSRNTGYGA
+458 
-472 GIGGGGNGS
+472 
-481 GGDITIN
+481 
-488 GGIITAKGAYHGA
+488 
-501 GIGGGYYTT
+501 
-510 TKNALSPSV
+510 
-519 VDPSTGSG
+519 
-527 YSGNITINGGLSYSY
+527 
-542 GGAHGSAFGDGCVN
+542 
-556 PGTNR
+556 
-561 GYRILVT
+561 
-568 GGTILPYM
+568 
-576 TGVGD
+576 
-581 WIFDLSATTGDV
+581 
-593 IVTGGSLKA
+593 
-602 TTFKS
+602 
-607 LGGAVAYGDLEKKT
+607 
-621 KVFMNKISLT
+621 
-631 YLGQDKVSTTLVDDF
+631 
-646 KMLIDGKIYPY
+646 
-657 GAPSYTDA
+657 
-665 QGILYLWFSD
+665 
-675 QFKGSEVS
+675 
-683 VNLVVIDKI
+683 
-692 TGEVLKPD
+692 KPD
-700 DFYIKDIGSGSQFL
+700 DFYVKDIGSGSQFL

-739 EEDVEKS
+739 EEDVEKL
-746 FLDWIF
+746 FLDWIL

-779 LNEETMEPDINL
+779 LNEETMEPDTNL

-812 QFSSIYPFKDAY
+812 QFSNVYPFNEAY

-1083 NSKPDSG
+1083 NSKPDPDNGGNSKPDSGNGGNSKPDSG

-1200 PDINIDTDGDGK
+1200 PDINIDIDGDGK
-1212 PDINIDID
+1212 PDINIDIDGDGKPDINIDTD

>member
-15 SISMGLGPVAS
+15 SISMGLGSVAS

-45 AEGGTNAGN
+45 AEGDTNAGNAGGDANAGN
-54 AEGDTNAGDAE
+54 AEGDANAG
-65 GDTNAGDAE
+65 NAGGDA
-74 GDTNAGDAEGDTNAG
+74 NAGNAGGDTNAG
-89 NAEGDTNAGNAEG
+89 NAEGDANAGNAGGDANAGNAEG
-102 DTNAGDAEGDTNAG
+102 DANAGNAGGDANAGNAEEDANAG
-116 NAEGDTNAGNAEGGT
+116 NAEGDANAGNAEEDSNAGNAEEDS
-131 NAGNAEGDTNAGDA
+131 NAGNAEGDMNAL
-145 EGDTNAGDAEGDANA
+145 
-160 GDAEGDT
+160 
-167 NAGNAEG
+167 
-174 DTNAGDAE
+174 
-182 GDTNAGNAEGDT
+182 
-194 NAGDAEGDTNAGN
+194 
-207 AEGDTNA
+207 
-214 GDAEGDTNAGNA
+214 
-226 EGDTNAGD
+226 
-234 AEGDTNAGD
+234 
-243 AEGDANAVVVE
+243 VV
-254 EEATAEEPTSVGDF
+254 EEATAEDPTSVGDF

-488 GGIITAKGAYHGA
+488 GGTITAKGAYHGA

-675 QFKGSEVS
+675 KFTGSEVS

-746 FLDWIF
+746 FLDWLL

-758 IITPKGEKLTDKKF
+758 ITTPKGEKLTDKKF

-1083 NSKPDSG
+1083 NSKPDPD

-1124 SKPDPDNGG
+1124 SKPDPDNGGNGKPDPDNGG

-1227 NIDTDGNG
+1227 NIDIDGDGKPDINIDTDGNG

>member
-15 SISMGLGPVAS
+15 SISMGLGSVAS

-45 AEGGTNAGN
+45 AEGDTNAGNAGGDANAGN
-54 AEGDTNAGDAE
+54 AEGDANAGNAG
-65 GDTNAGDAE
+65 GDTNVGNPEGDA
-74 GDTNAGDAEGDTNAG
+74 NAGNAGGDANAGNAEEDANAGNAEEDANAG
-89 NAEGDTNAGNAEG
+89 NAEGDANAGNAEEDSNAGNAEG
-102 DTNAGDAEGDTNAG
+102 DMNAL
-116 NAEGDTNAGNAEGGT
+116 
-131 NAGNAEGDTNAGDA
+131 
-145 EGDTNAGDAEGDANA
+145 
-160 GDAEGDT
+160 
-167 NAGNAEG
+167 
-174 DTNAGDAE
+174 
-182 GDTNAGNAEGDT
+182 
-194 NAGDAEGDTNAGN
+194 
-207 AEGDTNA
+207 
-214 GDAEGDTNAGNA
+214 
-226 EGDTNAGD
+226 
-234 AEGDTNAGD
+234 
-243 AEGDANAVVVE
+243 VV
-254 EEATAEEPTSVGDF
+254 EEATAEDPTSVGDF

-357 LESGDVYYPGMR
+357 LESGGVYYPGMR

-393 PEGGKIPRDVT
+393 SEGGKIPRDVT

-488 GGIITAKGAYHGA
+488 GGTITAKGAYHGA

-675 QFKGSEVS
+675 KFTGSEVS

-746 FLDWIF
+746 FLDWLL

-758 IITPKGEKLTDKKF
+758 ITTPKGEKLTDKKF

-1106 PDSGNGGNSKPDP
+1106 PDSGNGGNSKPDSGNGGNSKPDP

>member
-54 AEGDTNAGDAE
+54 AEGDTNAGD
-65 GDTNAGDAE
+65 
-74 GDTNAGDAEGDTNAG
+74 
-89 NAEGDTNAGNAEG
+89 
-102 DTNAGDAEGDTNAG
+102 
-116 NAEGDTNAGNAEGGT
+116 
-131 NAGNAEGDTNAGDA
+131 
-145 EGDTNAGDAEGDANA
+145 
-160 GDAEGDT
+160 
-167 NAGNAEG
+167 
-174 DTNAGDAE
+174 
-182 GDTNAGNAEGDT
+182 AEGDT

-994 PDINIDTDNTG
+994 P
-1005 EWKPSTEGGNGDGIW
+1005 STEGGNGDGIW

>member
-15 SISMGLGPVAS
+15 SISMGLGSVAS

-45 AEGGTNAGN
+45 AEGDTNAGN
-54 AEGDTNAGDAE
+54 AGEDANAG
-65 GDTNAGDAE
+65 NAGEDA
-74 GDTNAGDAEGDTNAG
+74 NAGNAGEDANAGNAEGDTNAG

-102 DTNAGDAEGDTNAG
+102 DTNAGNAEEDANAG
-116 NAEGDTNAGNAEGGT
+116 NAEGDANAGNAEEDM
-131 NAGNAEGDTNAGDA
+131 NAL
-145 EGDTNAGDAEGDANA
+145 
-160 GDAEGDT
+160 
-167 NAGNAEG
+167 
-174 DTNAGDAE
+174 
-182 GDTNAGNAEGDT
+182 
-194 NAGDAEGDTNAGN
+194 
-207 AEGDTNA
+207 
-214 GDAEGDTNAGNA
+214 
-226 EGDTNAGD
+226 
-234 AEGDTNAGD
+234 
-243 AEGDANAVVVE
+243 VV
-254 EEATAEEPTSVGDF
+254 EEATAEDPTSVGDF

-481 GGDITIN
+481 GGDIIIN
-488 GGIITAKGAYHGA
+488 GGTITAKGAYHGA

-675 QFKGSEVS
+675 KFTGSEVS

-692 TGEVLKPD
+692 TGGNIKPD
-700 DFYIKDIGSGSQFL
+700 DFYVKDIGSGSQFL

-746 FLDWIF
+746 FLDWIL

-758 IITPKGEKLTDKKF
+758 IITPKDEKLTDKKF

-779 LNEETMEPDINL
+779 LNEETMEPDTNL

-812 QFSSIYPFKDAY
+812 QFSNVYPFNEAY

-844 VVEESKAKT
+844 VVEESKAET

-1083 NSKPDSG
+1083 NSKPDPDKGGNRKPDSG

-1096 PDSGNGGNSK
+1096 PDTGNGGNSK

-1164 SKPDIDTDGDGKPNI
+1164 SKPDIDTDGDGKP
-1179 NIDTD
+1179 
-1184 GDGKPDI
+1184 DI

-1212 PDINIDID
+1212 PDVNIDTDGDGKPDVNIDIDGDGKPDVNIDRD

-1227 NIDTDGNG
+1227 NIDTDGDG

>member
-15 SISMGLGPVAS
+15 SISMGLGSVAS

-45 AEGGTNAGN
+45 AEGDTNAGN
-54 AEGDTNAGDAE
+54 AGGDANAG
-65 GDTNAGDAE
+65 N
-74 GDTNAGDAEGDTNAG
+74 AEGDTNAG

-102 DTNAGDAEGDTNAG
+102 DTNAGNAGGDANAG
-116 NAEGDTNAGNAEGGT
+116 NAEGDANTGNAGGDANAGNAEEDA
-131 NAGNAEGDTNAGDA
+131 NAGNAEGDANAG
-145 EGDTNAGDAEGDANA
+145 NAEGDANA
-160 GDAEGDT
+160 GDAE
-167 NAGNAEG
+167 E
-174 DTNAGDAE
+174 
-182 GDTNAGNAEGDT
+182 
-194 NAGDAEGDTNAGN
+194 
-207 AEGDTNA
+207 
-214 GDAEGDTNAGNA
+214 
-226 EGDTNAGD
+226 
-234 AEGDTNAGD
+234 
-243 AEGDANAVVVE
+243 DANAVVV

-293 MTIQNNNPNTP
+293 MTIQNNNPNTS

-345 AHVILQDGSENK
+345 AHIILQDGSKNILK
-357 LESGDVYYPGMR
+357 SGDQLYPGIR
-369 AGKGTTLIIDD
+369 AGKSTTLIIDD
-380 SVVNRDIEGEFIV
+380 YVVNRDIEGEFII
-393 PEGGKIPRDVT
+393 PENGKIPRDVT

-418 LLDSNNRGS
+418 LLDSKNSGS
-427 LKVVGNYYSAG
+427 LTAVGNYYAAA
-438 IGGGNTE
+438 IGGGDTE
-445 SGGNIIINGGAIT
+445 SGGTIIINGGIINAT
-458 AIGQESSRNTGYGA
+458 AMEGANTGYGA
-472 GIGGGGNGS
+472 GIGGGGNGD

-488 GGIITAKGAYHGA
+488 GGTITARGAYHGA
-501 GIGGGYYTT
+501 GIGGGYYDSR
-510 TKNALSPSV
+510 KSALSPSV
-519 VDPSTGSG
+519 VNPNTGSG

-568 GGTILPYM
+568 GGTVLPYM

-607 LGGAVAYGDLEKKT
+607 FNGEVAYGDLEKKT
-621 KVFMNKISLT
+621 KVFMSKISLK
-631 YLGQDKVSTTLVDDF
+631 YLGQDKVNTTLVEDF
-646 KMLIDGKIYPY
+646 KMLIDGKMYPY

-675 QFKGSEVS
+675 QFNKSEVS
-683 VNLVVIDKI
+683 VDLVVIDKI
-692 TGEVLKPD
+692 TGENIKPN
-700 DFYIKDIGSGSQFL
+700 DFYIKDIGSGSQYL
-714 KQYEEFTIDD
+714 KQYEEFTIDN
-724 TPPYLIIKRYDGLPF
+724 TPPYLINKRYDGLPF
-739 EEDVEKS
+739 EEDVEKG
-746 FLDWIF
+746 FLDWLL

-758 IITPKGEKLTDKKF
+758 IITPAGEKLTDKKF

-779 LNEETMEPDINL
+779 LNDETMEPDINL
-791 GSDDLT
+791 GSDEFT
-797 KQVDAGKYQLSITST
+797 KQVDAGKYQLNITST
-812 QFSSIYPFKDAY
+812 QFSNEYPFNEAY
-824 WGHRAYY
+824 WGHRAFY

-844 VVEESKAKT
+844 VVEESKVKT

-867 ISPDKKEGPD
+867 ISPDKKEGSD

-897 VELKTHNKGSESHNY
+897 VELKTHDKVSESHNY

-922 DSNHHIFTTEQ
+922 DSNHHILNTEQ

-939 IGDDINYIEGSED
+939 IGDDINYTKGSKD

-957 LDMTNVDVDG
+957 LDITNVDIDG
-967 DGIPDINIDTDGDGR
+967 DGIPDINIDTDGDGK
-982 PDINIDTSGDWK
+982 PDINIDTNGDWK

-1042 IDTDNDGVD
+1042 VDTDNDGVD
-1051 DYWKPDKNVDTGS
+1051 DYWKPNKDVNTGS
-1064 GGYDTGNPNLNK
+1064 GGYDTGNPDPNK
-1076 PDPDNGG
+1076 PDPDNPDPDNGG

-1124 SKPDPDNGG
+1124 SKPDI
-1133 NGKPDPDN
+1133 
-1141 GGNSKPD
+1141 
-1148 PDNGGNSKPD
+1148 
-1158 PDNGGN
+1158 
-1164 SKPDIDTDGDGKPNI
+1164 DIDTDGDGKPDINI
-1179 NIDTD
+1179 DTDGDGKPDINIDTDGDGKPDIDIDTD

-1220 GDGKPDI
+1220 GDGKPDV
-1227 NIDTDGNG
+1227 NIDTDGDG

>member
-15 SISMGLGPVAS
+15 SISMGFGSVAS
-26 FNASNTFAD
+26 FNASNIFAD
-35 TIEESTNAGN
+35 TIEESTNAGSIEGN
-45 AEGGTNAGN
+45 ANAGSAEGDANAGN
-54 AEGDTNAGDAE
+54 TEGNANAGSAEGNANAGNTEGDTNAGSAE
-65 GDTNAGDAE
+65 GDANV
-74 GDTNAGDAEGDTNAG
+74 G

-102 DTNAGDAEGDTNAG
+102 DTNAGDANAG
-116 NAEGDTNAGNAEGGT
+116 NAEE
-131 NAGNAEGDTNAGDA
+131 
-145 EGDTNAGDAEGDANA
+145 
-160 GDAEGDT
+160 
-167 NAGNAEG
+167 
-174 DTNAGDAE
+174 
-182 GDTNAGNAEGDT
+182 
-194 NAGDAEGDTNAGN
+194 
-207 AEGDTNA
+207 
-214 GDAEGDTNAGNA
+214 
-226 EGDTNAGD
+226 
-234 AEGDTNAGD
+234 
-243 AEGDANAVVVE
+243 DANAVVVE
-254 EEATAEEPTSVGDF
+254 EDATAEEPTSVGDF

-283 GVLTILSGKQ
+283 GILTILSGKQ

-357 LESGDVYYPGMR
+357 LESGDKPYPGIR
-369 AGKGTTLIIDD
+369 AGKSTTLIIDD

-393 PEGGKIPRDVT
+393 PENGKIPRDVT

-418 LLDSNNRGS
+418 LLDSKNSGS
-427 LKVVGNYYSAG
+427 LTAVGNSYAAG
-438 IGGGNTE
+438 IGGGDTE
-445 SGGNIIINGGAIT
+445 NGGNIIINGGIINAT
-458 AIGQESSRNTGYGA
+458 AKEGSNTVYGA
-472 GIGGGGNGS
+472 GIGGGRIGD

-488 GGIITAKGAYHGA
+488 GGTITAKGAYHGA
-501 GIGGGYYTT
+501 GIGGGYYTGISI
-510 TKNALSPSV
+510 NILNPSV
-519 VDPSTGSG
+519 VDPSSGYG

-542 GGAHGSAFGDGCVN
+542 GGAHGSAFGDGCTKIGVS
-556 PGTNR
+556 R
-561 GYRILVT
+561 GYRVLVT
-568 GGTILPYM
+568 GGTVLPYI
-576 TGVGD
+576 TGTET
-581 WIFDLSATTGDV
+581 WLSDLSAVAGDV

-607 LGGAVAYGDLEKKT
+607 NGGVAVAYGDLEKKT
-621 KVFMNKISLT
+621 EVFMNKISLT
-631 YLGQDKVSTTLVDDF
+631 YLGQDKVNTTLVEDF
-646 KMLIDGKIYPY
+646 KMLINGKNYPY
-657 GAPSYTDA
+657 GAPSYTDD
-665 QGILYLWFSD
+665 QGVLYLWFSD
-675 QFKGSEVS
+675 QFKKSEVS
-683 VNLVVIDKI
+683 VNLVVVDKI
-692 TGEVLKPD
+692 TGENIKPN
-700 DFYIKDIGSGSQFL
+700 DFYIKDIGSGSQYL
-714 KQYEEFTIDD
+714 KQYEEFTIDN
-724 TPPYLIIKRYDGLPF
+724 TPPYLINKRYDGLPF
-739 EEDVEKS
+739 EEDVEKG
-746 FLDWIF
+746 FLDWLL

-758 IITPKGEKLTDKKF
+758 ITTPAGEKLTDKKF

-779 LNEETMEPDINL
+779 LNDETMEPDINL
-791 GSDDLT
+791 GSDEFT
-797 KQVDAGKYQLSITST
+797 KQVDAGKYQLNITST
-812 QFSSIYPFKDAY
+812 QFSNEYPFNEAY
-824 WGHRAYY
+824 WGHRAFY

-838 DTETSL
+838 DAETSL
-844 VVEESKAKT
+844 VVEESKVKT
-853 DVFKPTDTFTLNVT
+853 DVFKPTDTFTLNATV
-867 ISPDKKEGPD
+867 SPDKKEGPD

-897 VELKTHNKGSESHNY
+897 VELKTHDKGSKSHNY

-967 DGIPDINIDTDGDGR
+967 DGKPDINIDTDGDGR

-1042 IDTDNDGVD
+1042 IDADNDGVD

-1064 GGYDTGNPNLNK
+1064 GGYDTGNPD
-1076 PDPDNGG
+1076 PDNPDPDNPNPDNGG
-1083 NSKPDSG
+1083 NS
-1090 NGGNSK
+1090 
-1096 PDSGNGGNSK
+1096 
-1106 PDSGNGGNSKPDP
+1106 
-1119 DNGGN
+1119 
-1124 SKPDPDNGG
+1124 
-1133 NGKPDPDN
+1133 KPDPDN

-1164 SKPDIDTDGDGKPNI
+1164 SKPDPDNGGNSKPDSGNGVNGKPDPDNGGNSKPDI
-1179 NIDTD
+1179 DIDTD

-1191 NIDTDGDGK
+1191 DIDTDGDGK

-1227 NIDTDGNG
+1227 NIDIDGDGKPDINIDTNGDGKPDINIDIDGDGKPDINIDTDGDG

-1281 TNKYLRR
+1281 TNKYLRC

>member
-1 MQQKCKK
+1 
-8 KALSMIL
+8 
-15 SISMGLGPVAS
+15 V
-26 FNASNTFAD
+26 
-35 TIEESTNAGN
+35 
-45 AEGGTNAGN
+45 
-54 AEGDTNAGDAE
+54 
-65 GDTNAGDAE
+65 
-74 GDTNAGDAEGDTNAG
+74 
-89 NAEGDTNAGNAEG
+89 
-102 DTNAGDAEGDTNAG
+102 
-116 NAEGDTNAGNAEGGT
+116 
-131 NAGNAEGDTNAGDA
+131 
-145 EGDTNAGDAEGDANA
+145 
-160 GDAEGDT
+160 
-167 NAGNAEG
+167 
-174 DTNAGDAE
+174 
-182 GDTNAGNAEGDT
+182 
-194 NAGDAEGDTNAGN
+194 
-207 AEGDTNA
+207 
-214 GDAEGDTNAGNA
+214 
-226 EGDTNAGD
+226 
-234 AEGDTNAGD
+234 EGDTNAGD

-772 MTISSQR
+772 MTISSHR
-779 LNEETMEPDINL
+779 LNEETMEPDTNL

-812 QFSSIYPFKDAY
+812 QFSSVYPFNEAY
-824 WGHRAYY
+824 WGHRAFY

-838 DTETSL
+838 DAETSL
-844 VVEESKAKT
+844 VVEESKVKT
-853 DVFKPTDTFTLNVT
+853 DVFKPTDTFTLNATVL
-867 ISPDKKEGPD
+867 PDKKEGPD

-897 VELKTHNKGSESHNY
+897 VELKTHDKGSESHNY

-922 DSNHHIFTTEQ
+922 DSNHHVLTTEQ

-982 PDINIDTSGDWK
+982 PDINIDTNGDWK

-1042 IDTDNDGVD
+1042 VDTDNDGVD
-1051 DYWKPDKNVDTGS
+1051 DYWKPDKNVDTDS
-1064 GGYDTGNPNLNK
+1064 GGYDTGNPNPDKPDPDNPDPDNPDPDNPDPDNPNPDK
-1076 PDPDNGG
+1076 PDPDNPDPDNPDPDNPDPDKPDPDNPDPDNPNPDKPDPDNPDPDNGG
-1083 NSKPDSG
+1083 NSKPNPD
-1090 NGGNSK
+1090 NGGS
-1096 PDSGNGGNSK
+1096 
-1106 PDSGNGGNSKPDP
+1106 SKPDP

-1124 SKPDPDNGG
+1124 SKPNPDNGG
-1133 NGKPDPDN
+1133 S
-1141 GGNSKPD
+1141 SKPD
-1148 PDNGGNSKPD
+1148 PDNGGNSKPN

-1164 SKPDIDTDGDGKPNI
+1164 SKPDIDIDTDGDGKPDINIDTDGDGKPDIDIDTDEDGKPDINIDTDGDGKPDINIDTDGDGKPDI

-1220 GDGKPDI
+1220 GDGKPDV
-1227 NIDTDGNG
+1227 NIDTDGDG

>member
-15 SISMGLGPVAS
+15 SISMGLGSVAS

-45 AEGGTNAGN
+45 AEGDTNAGNAGGDANAGNAGGDANAGNAGGDANAGN
-54 AEGDTNAGDAE
+54 AEGDANAGNAE
-65 GDTNAGDAE
+65 GDANAG
-74 GDTNAGDAEGDTNAG
+74 NAGGDTNAG
-89 NAEGDTNAGNAEG
+89 NAEGDANAGNAGGDANAGNAEEDANAGNAEG
-102 DTNAGDAEGDTNAG
+102 DANAGNAEEDSNAGNAEEDSNAG
-116 NAEGDTNAGNAEGGT
+116 NAEGDMNAL
-131 NAGNAEGDTNAGDA
+131 
-145 EGDTNAGDAEGDANA
+145 
-160 GDAEGDT
+160 
-167 NAGNAEG
+167 
-174 DTNAGDAE
+174 
-182 GDTNAGNAEGDT
+182 
-194 NAGDAEGDTNAGN
+194 
-207 AEGDTNA
+207 
-214 GDAEGDTNAGNA
+214 
-226 EGDTNAGD
+226 
-234 AEGDTNAGD
+234 
-243 AEGDANAVVVE
+243 VV
-254 EEATAEEPTSVGDF
+254 EEATAEDPTSVGDF

-488 GGIITAKGAYHGA
+488 GGTITAKGAYHGA

-675 QFKGSEVS
+675 KFTGSEVS

-746 FLDWIF
+746 FLDWLL

-758 IITPKGEKLTDKKF
+758 ITTPKGEKLTDKKF

-1083 NSKPDSG
+1083 NSKPDPD

-1124 SKPDPDNGG
+1124 SKPDPDNGGNGKPDPDNGG

-1227 NIDTDGNG
+1227 NIDIDGDGKPDINIDTDGNG

>member
-15 SISMGLGPVAS
+15 SISMGFGSVAS
-26 FNASNTFAD
+26 FNASNIFAD
-35 TIEESTNAGN
+35 NIEESTNAGSTEGN
-45 AEGGTNAGN
+45 ANAGSAEGDANAGNTEGNANAGSAEGNANAGN
-54 AEGDTNAGDAE
+54 AEGDANVG
-65 GDTNAGDAE
+65 N
-74 GDTNAGDAEGDTNAG
+74 AEGDTNAG

-102 DTNAGDAEGDTNAG
+102 DTNAGNAEGDTNAG
-116 NAEGDTNAGNAEGGT
+116 NAEGDTNAGVA
-131 NAGNAEGDTNAGDA
+131 NAGNAE
-145 EGDTNAGDAEGDANA
+145 E
-160 GDAEGDT
+160 
-167 NAGNAEG
+167 
-174 DTNAGDAE
+174 
-182 GDTNAGNAEGDT
+182 
-194 NAGDAEGDTNAGN
+194 
-207 AEGDTNA
+207 
-214 GDAEGDTNAGNA
+214 
-226 EGDTNAGD
+226 
-234 AEGDTNAGD
+234 
-243 AEGDANAVVVE
+243 DANAVVVE
-254 EEATAEEPTSVGDF
+254 EDATAEEPTSVGDF

-283 GVLTILSGKQ
+283 GILTILSGKQ

-357 LESGDVYYPGMR
+357 LESGDKPYPGIR
-369 AGKGTTLIIDD
+369 AGKSTTLIIDD

-393 PEGGKIPRDVT
+393 PENGKIPRDVT

-418 LLDSNNRGS
+418 LLDSKNSGS
-427 LKVVGNYYSAG
+427 LTAVGNSYAAG
-438 IGGGNTE
+438 IGGGDTE
-445 SGGNIIINGGAIT
+445 NGGNIIINGGIINAT
-458 AIGQESSRNTGYGA
+458 AKEGSNTVYGA
-472 GIGGGGNGS
+472 GIGGGRIGD

-488 GGIITAKGAYHGA
+488 GGTITAKGAYHGA
-501 GIGGGYYTT
+501 GIGGGYYTGISI
-510 TKNALSPSV
+510 NILNPSV
-519 VDPSTGSG
+519 VDPSSGYG

-542 GGAHGSAFGDGCVN
+542 GGAHGSAFGDGCTKIGVS
-556 PGTNR
+556 R
-561 GYRILVT
+561 GYRVLVT
-568 GGTILPYM
+568 GGTVLPYI
-576 TGVGD
+576 TGTET
-581 WIFDLSATTGDV
+581 WLSDLSAVAGDV

-607 LGGAVAYGDLEKKT
+607 NGGVAVAYGDLEKKT
-621 KVFMNKISLT
+621 EVFMNKISLT
-631 YLGQDKVSTTLVDDF
+631 YLGQDKVNTTLVEDF
-646 KMLIDGKIYPY
+646 KMLINGKIYPY
-657 GAPSYTDA
+657 GAPSYTDD
-665 QGILYLWFSD
+665 QGVLYLWFSD
-675 QFKGSEVS
+675 QFKKSEVS
-683 VNLVVIDKI
+683 VNLVVVDKI
-692 TGEVLKPD
+692 TGENIKPN
-700 DFYIKDIGSGSQFL
+700 DFYIKDIGSGSQYL
-714 KQYEEFTIDD
+714 KQYEEFTIDN
-724 TPPYLIIKRYDGLPF
+724 TPPYLINKRYDGLPF
-739 EEDVEKS
+739 EEDVEKG
-746 FLDWIF
+746 FLDWLL

-758 IITPKGEKLTDKKF
+758 ITTPAGEKLTDKKF

-779 LNEETMEPDINL
+779 LNDETMEPDINL
-791 GSDDLT
+791 GSDEFT
-797 KQVDAGKYQLSITST
+797 KQVDAGKYQLNITST
-812 QFSSIYPFKDAY
+812 QFSNEYPFNEAY
-824 WGHRAYY
+824 WGHRAFY

-838 DTETSL
+838 DAETSL
-844 VVEESKAKT
+844 VVEESKVKT
-853 DVFKPTDTFTLNVT
+853 DVFKPTDTFTLNATV
-867 ISPDKKEGPD
+867 SPDKKEGPD

-897 VELKTHNKGSESHNY
+897 VELKTHDKGSKSHNY

-967 DGIPDINIDTDGDGR
+967 DGKPDINIDTDGDGR

-1042 IDTDNDGVD
+1042 IDADNDGVD
-1051 DYWKPDKNVDTGS
+1051 DYWKPDNNVDTGS
-1064 GGYDTGNPNLNK
+1064 GGYDTGNPDPDN
-1076 PDPDNGG
+1076 PDPDNP
-1083 NSKPDSG
+1083 NPD
-1090 NGGNSK
+1090 
-1096 PDSGNGGNSK
+1096 NGGNSK

-1124 SKPDPDNGG
+1124 SKPDSGNGG

-1148 PDNGGNSKPD
+1148 IDIDTDGDGKPD
-1158 PDNGGN
+1158 I
-1164 SKPDIDTDGDGKPNI
+1164 DIDTDGDGKPN
-1179 NIDTD
+1179 
-1184 GDGKPDI
+1184 I

-1227 NIDTDGNG
+1227 NIDTNGDGKPDINIDIDGDGKPDINIDTDGDG

>member
-1 MQQKCKK
+1 
-8 KALSMIL
+8 
-15 SISMGLGPVAS
+15 
-26 FNASNTFAD
+26 
-35 TIEESTNAGN
+35 
-45 AEGGTNAGN
+45 
-54 AEGDTNAGDAE
+54 
-65 GDTNAGDAE
+65 
-74 GDTNAGDAEGDTNAG
+74 
-89 NAEGDTNAGNAEG
+89 
-102 DTNAGDAEGDTNAG
+102 
-116 NAEGDTNAGNAEGGT
+116 
-131 NAGNAEGDTNAGDA
+131 
-145 EGDTNAGDAEGDANA
+145 
-160 GDAEGDT
+160 
-167 NAGNAEG
+167 
-174 DTNAGDAE
+174 
-182 GDTNAGNAEGDT
+182 
-194 NAGDAEGDTNAGN
+194 
-207 AEGDTNA
+207 
-214 GDAEGDTNAGNA
+214 TNAGNA

-994 PDINIDTDNTG
+994 P
-1005 EWKPSTEGGNGDGIW
+1005 STEGGNGDGIW

>member
-15 SISMGLGPVAS
+15 SISMGLGSVAS

-45 AEGGTNAGN
+45 AEGDTNAGNAGGDANAGN
-54 AEGDTNAGDAE
+54 AEGDANAG
-65 GDTNAGDAE
+65 NAG
-74 GDTNAGDAEGDTNAG
+74 GDTNAG
-89 NAEGDTNAGNAEG
+89 NAGGDANAGNAEEDANAGNAEG
-102 DTNAGDAEGDTNAG
+102 DANAGNAEEDSNAGNAEEDSNAG
-116 NAEGDTNAGNAEGGT
+116 NAEGDMNAL
-131 NAGNAEGDTNAGDA
+131 
-145 EGDTNAGDAEGDANA
+145 
-160 GDAEGDT
+160 
-167 NAGNAEG
+167 
-174 DTNAGDAE
+174 
-182 GDTNAGNAEGDT
+182 
-194 NAGDAEGDTNAGN
+194 
-207 AEGDTNA
+207 
-214 GDAEGDTNAGNA
+214 
-226 EGDTNAGD
+226 
-234 AEGDTNAGD
+234 
-243 AEGDANAVVVE
+243 VV
-254 EEATAEEPTSVGDF
+254 EEATAEDPTSVGDF

-393 PEGGKIPRDVT
+393 SEGGKIPRDVT

-488 GGIITAKGAYHGA
+488 GGTITAKGAYHGA

-675 QFKGSEVS
+675 KFTGSEVS

-746 FLDWIF
+746 FLDWLL

-758 IITPKGEKLTDKKF
+758 ITTPKGEKLTDKKF

-1106 PDSGNGGNSKPDP
+1106 PDSGNGGNSKPDSGNGGNSKPDP

>member
-1 MQQKCKK
+1 
-8 KALSMIL
+8 MIL
-15 SISMGLGPVAS
+15 SISMGFGSVAS
-26 FNASNTFAD
+26 FNASNIFAD
-35 TIEESTNAGN
+35 TIEESTNAGSIEGN
-45 AEGGTNAGN
+45 ANAGN
-54 AEGDTNAGDAE
+54 TEGNANAGSAEGNANAGNTEGDTNAGSAE
-65 GDTNAGDAE
+65 GDANV
-74 GDTNAGDAEGDTNAG
+74 G

-102 DTNAGDAEGDTNAG
+102 DTNAGDANAGNANAG
-116 NAEGDTNAGNAEGGT
+116 NAEE
-131 NAGNAEGDTNAGDA
+131 
-145 EGDTNAGDAEGDANA
+145 
-160 GDAEGDT
+160 
-167 NAGNAEG
+167 
-174 DTNAGDAE
+174 
-182 GDTNAGNAEGDT
+182 
-194 NAGDAEGDTNAGN
+194 
-207 AEGDTNA
+207 
-214 GDAEGDTNAGNA
+214 
-226 EGDTNAGD
+226 
-234 AEGDTNAGD
+234 
-243 AEGDANAVVVE
+243 DANAVVVE
-254 EEATAEEPTSVGDF
+254 EDATAEEPTSVGDF

-283 GVLTILSGKQ
+283 GILTILSGKQ

-357 LESGDVYYPGMR
+357 LESGDKPYPGIR
-369 AGKGTTLIIDD
+369 AGKSTTLIIDD

-393 PEGGKIPRDVT
+393 PENGKIPRDVT

-418 LLDSNNRGS
+418 LLDSKNSGS
-427 LKVVGNYYSAG
+427 LTAVGNSYAAG
-438 IGGGNTE
+438 IGGGDTE
-445 SGGNIIINGGAIT
+445 NGGNIIINGGIINAT
-458 AIGQESSRNTGYGA
+458 AKEGSNTVYGA
-472 GIGGGGNGS
+472 GIGGGRIGD

-488 GGIITAKGAYHGA
+488 GGTITAKGAYHGA
-501 GIGGGYYTT
+501 GIGGGYYTGISI
-510 TKNALSPSV
+510 NILNPSV
-519 VDPSTGSG
+519 VDPSSGYG

-542 GGAHGSAFGDGCVN
+542 GGAHGSAFGDGCTKIGVS
-556 PGTNR
+556 R
-561 GYRILVT
+561 GYRVLVT
-568 GGTILPYM
+568 GGTVLPYI
-576 TGVGD
+576 TGTET
-581 WIFDLSATTGDV
+581 WLSDLSAVAGDV

-607 LGGAVAYGDLEKKT
+607 NGGVAVAYGDLEKKT
-621 KVFMNKISLT
+621 EVFMNKISLT
-631 YLGQDKVSTTLVDDF
+631 YLGQDKVNTTLVEDF
-646 KMLIDGKIYPY
+646 KMLINGKNYPY
-657 GAPSYTDA
+657 GAPSYTDD
-665 QGILYLWFSD
+665 QGVLYLWFSD
-675 QFKGSEVS
+675 QFKKSEVS
-683 VNLVVIDKI
+683 VNLVVVDKI
-692 TGEVLKPD
+692 TGENIKPN
-700 DFYIKDIGSGSQFL
+700 DFYIKDIGSGSQYL
-714 KQYEEFTIDD
+714 KQYEEFTIDN
-724 TPPYLIIKRYDGLPF
+724 TPPYLINKRYDGLPF
-739 EEDVEKS
+739 EEDVEKG
-746 FLDWIF
+746 FLDWLL

-758 IITPKGEKLTDKKF
+758 ITTPAGEKLTDKKF

-779 LNEETMEPDINL
+779 LNDETMEPDINL
-791 GSDDLT
+791 GSDEFT
-797 KQVDAGKYQLSITST
+797 KQVDAGKYQLNITST
-812 QFSSIYPFKDAY
+812 QFSNEYPFNEAY
-824 WGHRAYY
+824 WGHRAFY

-838 DTETSL
+838 DAETSL
-844 VVEESKAKT
+844 VVEESKVKT
-853 DVFKPTDTFTLNVT
+853 DVFKPTDTFTLNATV
-867 ISPDKKEGPD
+867 SPDKKEGPD

-897 VELKTHNKGSESHNY
+897 VELKTHDKGSKSHNY

-967 DGIPDINIDTDGDGR
+967 DGKPDINIDTDGDGR

-1042 IDTDNDGVD
+1042 IDADNDGVD

-1064 GGYDTGNPNLNK
+1064 GGYDTGNPD
-1076 PDPDNGG
+1076 PDNPDPDNPNPDNGG
-1083 NSKPDSG
+1083 NS
-1090 NGGNSK
+1090 
-1096 PDSGNGGNSK
+1096 
-1106 PDSGNGGNSKPDP
+1106 
-1119 DNGGN
+1119 
-1124 SKPDPDNGG
+1124 
-1133 NGKPDPDN
+1133 KPDPDN

-1164 SKPDIDTDGDGKPNI
+1164 SKPDSGNGVNGKPDPDNGGNSKPDI
-1179 NIDTD
+1179 DIDTD

-1191 NIDTDGDGK
+1191 DIDTDGDGK

-1227 NIDTDGNG
+1227 NIDIDGDGKPDINIDTNGDGKPDINIDIDGDGKPDINIDTDGDG

-1271 ISLFFLIKNL
+1271 ISLFF
-1281 TNKYLRR
+1281 
-1288 K
+1288 

>member
-15 SISMGLGPVAS
+15 SISMGFGSVAS
-26 FNASNTFAD
+26 FNASNIFAD
-35 TIEESTNAGN
+35 NIEESTNAGSTEGN
-45 AEGGTNAGN
+45 ANAGSAEGDANAGN
-54 AEGDTNAGDAE
+54 TEGNANAGSAEGNANAGNTEGDTNAGSAE
-65 GDTNAGDAE
+65 GDANVG
-74 GDTNAGDAEGDTNAG
+74 NAEGDTNAG

-102 DTNAGDAEGDTNAG
+102 DTNAGDANAG
-116 NAEGDTNAGNAEGGT
+116 NAEE
-131 NAGNAEGDTNAGDA
+131 
-145 EGDTNAGDAEGDANA
+145 
-160 GDAEGDT
+160 
-167 NAGNAEG
+167 
-174 DTNAGDAE
+174 
-182 GDTNAGNAEGDT
+182 
-194 NAGDAEGDTNAGN
+194 
-207 AEGDTNA
+207 
-214 GDAEGDTNAGNA
+214 
-226 EGDTNAGD
+226 
-234 AEGDTNAGD
+234 
-243 AEGDANAVVVE
+243 DANAVVVE
-254 EEATAEEPTSVGDF
+254 EDATAEEPTSVGDF

-283 GVLTILSGKQ
+283 GILTILSGKQ

-357 LESGDVYYPGMR
+357 LESGDKPYPGIR
-369 AGKGTTLIIDD
+369 AGKSTTLIIDD
-380 SVVNRDIEGEFIV
+380 SVINRDIEGEFIV
-393 PEGGKIPRDVT
+393 PENGKIPRDVT

-418 LLDSNNRGS
+418 LLDSKNSGS
-427 LKVVGNYYSAG
+427 LTAVGNSYAAG
-438 IGGGNTE
+438 IGGGDTE
-445 SGGNIIINGGAIT
+445 NGGNIIINGGIINAT
-458 AIGQESSRNTGYGA
+458 AKEGSNTVYGA
-472 GIGGGGNGS
+472 GIGGGRIGD

-488 GGIITAKGAYHGA
+488 GGTITAKGAYHGA
-501 GIGGGYYTT
+501 GIGGGYYTGISI
-510 TKNALSPSV
+510 NILNPSV
-519 VDPSTGSG
+519 VDPSSGYG

-542 GGAHGSAFGDGCVN
+542 GGAHGSAFGDGCTKIGVS
-556 PGTNR
+556 R
-561 GYRILVT
+561 GYRVLVT
-568 GGTILPYM
+568 GGTVLPYI
-576 TGVGD
+576 TGTET
-581 WIFDLSATTGDV
+581 WLSDLSAVAGDV

-607 LGGAVAYGDLEKKT
+607 NGGVAVAYGDLEKKT
-621 KVFMNKISLT
+621 EVFMNKISLT
-631 YLGQDKVSTTLVDDF
+631 YLGQDKVNTTLVEDF
-646 KMLIDGKIYPY
+646 KMLINGKIYPY
-657 GAPSYTDA
+657 GAPSYTDD
-665 QGILYLWFSD
+665 QGVLYLWFSD
-675 QFKGSEVS
+675 QFKKSEVS
-683 VNLVVIDKI
+683 VNLVVVDKI
-692 TGEVLKPD
+692 TGENIKPN
-700 DFYIKDIGSGSQFL
+700 DFYIKDIGSGSQYL
-714 KQYEEFTIDD
+714 KQYEEFTIDN
-724 TPPYLIIKRYDGLPF
+724 TPPYLINKRYDGLPF
-739 EEDVEKS
+739 EEDVEKG
-746 FLDWIF
+746 FLDWLL

-758 IITPKGEKLTDKKF
+758 ITTPAGEKLTDKKF

-779 LNEETMEPDINL
+779 LNDETMEPDINL
-791 GSDDLT
+791 GSDEFT
-797 KQVDAGKYQLSITST
+797 KQVDAGKYQLNITST
-812 QFSSIYPFKDAY
+812 QFSNEYPFNEAY
-824 WGHRAYY
+824 WGHRAFY

-838 DTETSL
+838 DAETSL
-844 VVEESKAKT
+844 VVEESKVKT
-853 DVFKPTDTFTLNVT
+853 DVFKPTDTFTLNATV
-867 ISPDKKEGPD
+867 SPDKKEGPD

-897 VELKTHNKGSESHNY
+897 VELKTHDKGSKSHNY

-967 DGIPDINIDTDGDGR
+967 DGKPDINIDTDGDGR

-1042 IDTDNDGVD
+1042 IDADNDGVD

-1064 GGYDTGNPNLNK
+1064 GGYDTGNPDPDN
-1076 PDPDNGG
+1076 PDPDNP
-1083 NSKPDSG
+1083 NPD
-1090 NGGNSK
+1090 
-1096 PDSGNGGNSK
+1096 NGGNSK

-1124 SKPDPDNGG
+1124 SKPDSGNGGNSKPDPDNGGNSKPDSGNGG

-1148 PDNGGNSKPD
+1148 IDIDTDGDGKPD
-1158 PDNGGN
+1158 I
-1164 SKPDIDTDGDGKPNI
+1164 DIDTDGDGKPN
-1179 NIDTD
+1179 
-1184 GDGKPDI
+1184 I

-1227 NIDTDGNG
+1227 NIDTNGDGKPDINIDIDGDGKPDINIDTDGDG

>member
-15 SISMGLGPVAS
+15 SISMGLGSVAS

-45 AEGGTNAGN
+45 AEGDTNAGNAGGDANAGN
-54 AEGDTNAGDAE
+54 AEGDANAGNAGGDANAGNAG
-65 GDTNAGDAE
+65 GDTNAGNPE
-74 GDTNAGDAEGDTNAG
+74 GDANAGNAGGDANAGNAEEDANAG
-89 NAEGDTNAGNAEG
+89 NAEGDANAGNAEEDSNAGNAEEDSNAGNAEG
-102 DTNAGDAEGDTNAG
+102 DMNAL
-116 NAEGDTNAGNAEGGT
+116 
-131 NAGNAEGDTNAGDA
+131 
-145 EGDTNAGDAEGDANA
+145 
-160 GDAEGDT
+160 
-167 NAGNAEG
+167 
-174 DTNAGDAE
+174 
-182 GDTNAGNAEGDT
+182 
-194 NAGDAEGDTNAGN
+194 
-207 AEGDTNA
+207 
-214 GDAEGDTNAGNA
+214 
-226 EGDTNAGD
+226 
-234 AEGDTNAGD
+234 
-243 AEGDANAVVVE
+243 VV
-254 EEATAEEPTSVGDF
+254 EEATAEDPTSVGDF

-488 GGIITAKGAYHGA
+488 GGTITAKGAYHGA

-675 QFKGSEVS
+675 KFTGSEVS

-746 FLDWIF
+746 FLDWLL

-758 IITPKGEKLTDKKF
+758 ITTPKGEKLTDKKF

-1083 NSKPDSG
+1083 NSKPDPD

-1124 SKPDPDNGG
+1124 SKPDPDNGGNGKPDPDNGG

-1227 NIDTDGNG
+1227 NIDIDGDGKPDINIDTDGNG

-1281 TNKYLRR
+1281 INKYLRR

>member
-15 SISMGLGPVAS
+15 SISMGFGSVAS
-26 FNASNTFAD
+26 FNASNIFAD
-35 TIEESTNAGN
+35 NIEESTNAGSTEGN
-45 AEGGTNAGN
+45 ANAGSAEGDANAGNTEGNANAGSAEGNANAGNTEGDTNAGSAEGDANVGN
-54 AEGDTNAGDAE
+54 AEGDTNAG
-65 GDTNAGDAE
+65 N
-74 GDTNAGDAEGDTNAG
+74 AEGDTNAG

-102 DTNAGDAEGDTNAG
+102 DTNAGDANAG
-116 NAEGDTNAGNAEGGT
+116 NAEE
-131 NAGNAEGDTNAGDA
+131 
-145 EGDTNAGDAEGDANA
+145 
-160 GDAEGDT
+160 
-167 NAGNAEG
+167 
-174 DTNAGDAE
+174 
-182 GDTNAGNAEGDT
+182 
-194 NAGDAEGDTNAGN
+194 
-207 AEGDTNA
+207 
-214 GDAEGDTNAGNA
+214 
-226 EGDTNAGD
+226 
-234 AEGDTNAGD
+234 
-243 AEGDANAVVVE
+243 DANAVVVE
-254 EEATAEEPTSVGDF
+254 EDATAEEPTSVGDF

-283 GVLTILSGKQ
+283 GILTILSGKQ

-357 LESGDVYYPGMR
+357 LESGDKPYPGIR
-369 AGKGTTLIIDD
+369 AGKSTTLIIDD

-393 PEGGKIPRDVT
+393 PENGKIPRDVT

-418 LLDSNNRGS
+418 LLDSKNSGS
-427 LKVVGNYYSAG
+427 LTAVGNSYAAG
-438 IGGGNTE
+438 IGGGDTE
-445 SGGNIIINGGAIT
+445 NGGNIIINGGIINAT
-458 AIGQESSRNTGYGA
+458 AKEGSNTVYGA
-472 GIGGGGNGS
+472 GIGGGRIGD

-488 GGIITAKGAYHGA
+488 GGTITAKGAYHGA
-501 GIGGGYYTT
+501 GIGGGYYTGISI
-510 TKNALSPSV
+510 NILNPSV
-519 VDPSTGSG
+519 VDPSSGYG

-542 GGAHGSAFGDGCVN
+542 GGAHGSAFGDGCTKIGVS
-556 PGTNR
+556 R
-561 GYRILVT
+561 GYRVLVT
-568 GGTILPYM
+568 GGTVLPYI
-576 TGVGD
+576 TGTET
-581 WIFDLSATTGDV
+581 WLSDLSAVAGDV

-607 LGGAVAYGDLEKKT
+607 NGGVAVAYGDLEKKT
-621 KVFMNKISLT
+621 EVFMNKISLT
-631 YLGQDKVSTTLVDDF
+631 YLGQDKVNTTLVEDF
-646 KMLIDGKIYPY
+646 KMLINGKIYPY
-657 GAPSYTDA
+657 GAPSYTDD
-665 QGILYLWFSD
+665 QGVLYLWFSD
-675 QFKGSEVS
+675 QFKKSEVS
-683 VNLVVIDKI
+683 VNLVVVDKI
-692 TGEVLKPD
+692 TGENIKPN
-700 DFYIKDIGSGSQFL
+700 DFYIKDIGSGSQYL
-714 KQYEEFTIDD
+714 KQYEEFTIDN
-724 TPPYLIIKRYDGLPF
+724 TPPYLINKRYDGLPF
-739 EEDVEKS
+739 EEDVEKG
-746 FLDWIF
+746 FLDWLL

-758 IITPKGEKLTDKKF
+758 ITTPAGEKLTDKKF

-779 LNEETMEPDINL
+779 LNDETMEPDINL
-791 GSDDLT
+791 GSDEFT
-797 KQVDAGKYQLSITST
+797 KQVDAGKYQLNITST
-812 QFSSIYPFKDAY
+812 QFSNEYPFNEAY
-824 WGHRAYY
+824 WGHRAFY

-838 DTETSL
+838 DAETSL
-844 VVEESKAKT
+844 VVEESKVKT
-853 DVFKPTDTFTLNVT
+853 DVFKPTDTFTLNATV
-867 ISPDKKEGPD
+867 SPDKKEGPD

-897 VELKTHNKGSESHNY
+897 VELKTHDKGSKSHNY

-967 DGIPDINIDTDGDGR
+967 DGKPDINIDTDGDGR

-1042 IDTDNDGVD
+1042 IDADNDGVD

-1064 GGYDTGNPNLNK
+1064 GGYDTGNPDPDN
-1076 PDPDNGG
+1076 PDPDNP
-1083 NSKPDSG
+1083 NPD
-1090 NGGNSK
+1090 
-1096 PDSGNGGNSK
+1096 NGGNSK

-1124 SKPDPDNGG
+1124 SKPDSGNGGNSKPDPDNGGNSKPDSGNGG

-1148 PDNGGNSKPD
+1148 IDIDTDGDGKPD
-1158 PDNGGN
+1158 I
-1164 SKPDIDTDGDGKPNI
+1164 DIDTDGDGKPN
-1179 NIDTD
+1179 
-1184 GDGKPDI
+1184 I

-1227 NIDTDGNG
+1227 NIDIDGDG
-1235 KPDINIDTDE
+1235 KPDINIDTDGDGKPDINIGTDE

>member
-15 SISMGLGPVAS
+15 SISMGLGSVAS

-45 AEGGTNAGN
+45 AEGDTNAGNAGGDANAGN
-54 AEGDTNAGDAE
+54 AEGDANAGNAG
-65 GDTNAGDAE
+65 GDTNVGNPEGDA
-74 GDTNAGDAEGDTNAG
+74 NAGNAGGDANAGNAEEDANAGNAEEDANAG
-89 NAEGDTNAGNAEG
+89 NAEGDANAGNAEEDSNAGNAEEDSNAGNAEG
-102 DTNAGDAEGDTNAG
+102 DMNAL
-116 NAEGDTNAGNAEGGT
+116 
-131 NAGNAEGDTNAGDA
+131 
-145 EGDTNAGDAEGDANA
+145 
-160 GDAEGDT
+160 
-167 NAGNAEG
+167 
-174 DTNAGDAE
+174 
-182 GDTNAGNAEGDT
+182 
-194 NAGDAEGDTNAGN
+194 
-207 AEGDTNA
+207 
-214 GDAEGDTNAGNA
+214 
-226 EGDTNAGD
+226 
-234 AEGDTNAGD
+234 
-243 AEGDANAVVVE
+243 VV
-254 EEATAEEPTSVGDF
+254 EEATAEDPTSVGDF

-393 PEGGKIPRDVT
+393 SEGGKIPRDVT

-488 GGIITAKGAYHGA
+488 GGTITAKGAYHGA

-675 QFKGSEVS
+675 KFTGSEVS

-746 FLDWIF
+746 FLDWLL

-758 IITPKGEKLTDKKF
+758 ITTPKGEKLTDKKF

-1106 PDSGNGGNSKPDP
+1106 PDSGNGGNSKPDSG
-1119 DNGGN
+1119 NGGN

-1133 NGKPDPDN
+1133 NSKPDPDN

>member
-15 SISMGLGPVAS
+15 SISMGLGSVAS

-45 AEGGTNAGN
+45 AEGDTNAGNAGGDANAGNAGGDANAGNAGGDANAGNAGGDANAGNAEEDSNAGN
-54 AEGDTNAGDAE
+54 AEGDA
-65 GDTNAGDAE
+65 
-74 GDTNAGDAEGDTNAG
+74 NAG
-89 NAEGDTNAGNAEG
+89 NAEEDANAGNAEE
-102 DTNAGDAEGDTNAG
+102 DSNAG
-116 NAEGDTNAGNAEGGT
+116 NAEEDMNAL
-131 NAGNAEGDTNAGDA
+131 
-145 EGDTNAGDAEGDANA
+145 
-160 GDAEGDT
+160 
-167 NAGNAEG
+167 
-174 DTNAGDAE
+174 
-182 GDTNAGNAEGDT
+182 
-194 NAGDAEGDTNAGN
+194 
-207 AEGDTNA
+207 
-214 GDAEGDTNAGNA
+214 
-226 EGDTNAGD
+226 
-234 AEGDTNAGD
+234 
-243 AEGDANAVVVE
+243 VV
-254 EEATAEEPTSVGDF
+254 EEATAEDPTSVGDF

-369 AGKGTTLIIDD
+369 AGKGTTLTIDD

-458 AIGQESSRNTGYGA
+458 AIGQESSRNTGY
-472 GIGGGGNGS
+472 
-481 GGDITIN
+481 
-488 GGIITAKGAYHGA
+488 GA

-621 KVFMNKISLT
+621 KVFMNKISLK

-657 GAPSYTDA
+657 GAPSYTDD
-665 QGILYLWFSD
+665 QGVLYLWFSD

-692 TGEVLKPD
+692 TGGNIKPD
-700 DFYIKDIGSGSQFL
+700 DFYVKDIGSGSQFL

-739 EEDVEKS
+739 EEDVEKL
-746 FLDWIF
+746 FLDWIL

-779 LNEETMEPDINL
+779 LNEETMEPDTNL

-812 QFSSIYPFKDAY
+812 QFSNVYPFNEAY

-867 ISPDKKEGPD
+867 ISPDKKEGTD

-1083 NSKPDSG
+1083 NSKPDPDNGGNSKPDSG

-1200 PDINIDTDGDGK
+1200 PDINIDIDGDGK
-1212 PDINIDID
+1212 PDINIDTD

>member
-15 SISMGLGPVAS
+15 SISMGLGSVAS

-45 AEGGTNAGN
+45 
-54 AEGDTNAGDAE
+54 
-65 GDTNAGDAE
+65 
-74 GDTNAGDAEGDTNAG
+74 AEGDTNAG

-102 DTNAGDAEGDTNAG
+102 DTNAGNAGGDANAGNAGGDANAGNAGGDANAGNAGGDANAGNAGGDANAGNAEEDSNAG
-116 NAEGDTNAGNAEGGT
+116 NAEGDANAGNAEEDA
-131 NAGNAEGDTNAGDA
+131 NAGNAEEDS
-145 EGDTNAGDAEGDANA
+145 
-160 GDAEGDT
+160 
-167 NAGNAEG
+167 NAGNAEE
-174 DTNAGDAE
+174 DMNAL
-182 GDTNAGNAEGDT
+182 
-194 NAGDAEGDTNAGN
+194 
-207 AEGDTNA
+207 
-214 GDAEGDTNAGNA
+214 
-226 EGDTNAGD
+226 
-234 AEGDTNAGD
+234 
-243 AEGDANAVVVE
+243 VV
-254 EEATAEEPTSVGDF
+254 EEATAEDPTSVGDF

-369 AGKGTTLIIDD
+369 AGKGTTLTIDD

-488 GGIITAKGAYHGA
+488 GGTITAKGAYHGA

-621 KVFMNKISLT
+621 KVFMNKISLK

-657 GAPSYTDA
+657 GAPSYTDD
-665 QGILYLWFSD
+665 QGVLYLWFSD

-692 TGEVLKPD
+692 TGGNIKPD
-700 DFYIKDIGSGSQFL
+700 DFYVKDIGSGSQFL

-739 EEDVEKS
+739 EEDVEKL
-746 FLDWIF
+746 FLDWIL

-779 LNEETMEPDINL
+779 LNEETMEPDTNL

-812 QFSSIYPFKDAY
+812 QFSNVYPFNEAY

-1083 NSKPDSG
+1083 NSKPDPDNGGNSKPDSGNGGNSKPDSG

-1179 NIDTD
+1179 NID
-1184 GDGKPDI
+1184 I
-1191 NIDTDGDGK
+1191 DGDGK

-1227 NIDTDGNG
+1227 NIDIDGDGKPDINIDIDGDGKPDINIDTDGDGKPDINIDTDGNG
-1235 KPDINIDTDE
+1235 KPDINIDTD
-1245 SLDSN
+1245 
-1250 VGQNV
+1250 
-1255 QTGDQSNIMLD
+1255 GDGKPDINID
-1266 LALMF
+1266 
-1271 ISLFFLIKNL
+1271 IDGDGKPDINIDIDGDGKPDINID
-1281 TNKYLRR
+1281 TDGDG
-1288 K
+1288 

>member
-15 SISMGLGPVAS
+15 SISMGFGSVAS
-26 FNASNTFAD
+26 FNASNIFAD
-35 TIEESTNAGN
+35 TIEESTNAGSIEGN
-45 AEGGTNAGN
+45 ANAGN
-54 AEGDTNAGDAE
+54 TEGNANAGSAEGNANAGNTEGDTNAGSAE
-65 GDTNAGDAE
+65 GDANV
-74 GDTNAGDAEGDTNAG
+74 G

-102 DTNAGDAEGDTNAG
+102 DTNAGDANAGNANAG
-116 NAEGDTNAGNAEGGT
+116 NAEE
-131 NAGNAEGDTNAGDA
+131 
-145 EGDTNAGDAEGDANA
+145 
-160 GDAEGDT
+160 
-167 NAGNAEG
+167 
-174 DTNAGDAE
+174 
-182 GDTNAGNAEGDT
+182 
-194 NAGDAEGDTNAGN
+194 
-207 AEGDTNA
+207 
-214 GDAEGDTNAGNA
+214 
-226 EGDTNAGD
+226 
-234 AEGDTNAGD
+234 
-243 AEGDANAVVVE
+243 DANAVVVE
-254 EEATAEEPTSVGDF
+254 EDATAEEPTSVGDF

-283 GVLTILSGKQ
+283 GILTILSGKQ

-357 LESGDVYYPGMR
+357 LESGDKPYPGIR
-369 AGKGTTLIIDD
+369 AGKSTTLIIDD

-393 PEGGKIPRDVT
+393 PENGKIPRDVT

-418 LLDSNNRGS
+418 LLDSKNSGS
-427 LKVVGNYYSAG
+427 LTAVGNSYAAG
-438 IGGGNTE
+438 IGGGDTE
-445 SGGNIIINGGAIT
+445 NGGNIIINGGIINAT
-458 AIGQESSRNTGYGA
+458 AKEGSNTVYGA
-472 GIGGGGNGS
+472 GIGGGRIGD

-488 GGIITAKGAYHGA
+488 GGTITAKGAYHGA
-501 GIGGGYYTT
+501 GIGGGYYTGISI
-510 TKNALSPSV
+510 NILNPSV
-519 VDPSTGSG
+519 VDPSSGYG

-542 GGAHGSAFGDGCVN
+542 GGAHGSAFGDGCTKIGVS
-556 PGTNR
+556 R
-561 GYRILVT
+561 GYRVLVT
-568 GGTILPYM
+568 GGTVLPYI
-576 TGVGD
+576 TGTET
-581 WIFDLSATTGDV
+581 WLSDLSAVAGDV

-607 LGGAVAYGDLEKKT
+607 NGGVAVAYGDLEKKT
-621 KVFMNKISLT
+621 EVFMNKISLT
-631 YLGQDKVSTTLVDDF
+631 YLGQDKVNTTLVEDF
-646 KMLIDGKIYPY
+646 KMLINGKNYPY
-657 GAPSYTDA
+657 GAPSYTDD
-665 QGILYLWFSD
+665 QGVLYLWFSD
-675 QFKGSEVS
+675 QFKKSEVS
-683 VNLVVIDKI
+683 VNLVVVDKI
-692 TGEVLKPD
+692 TGENIKPN
-700 DFYIKDIGSGSQFL
+700 DFYIKDIGSGSQYL
-714 KQYEEFTIDD
+714 KQYEEFTIDN
-724 TPPYLIIKRYDGLPF
+724 TPPYLINKRYDGLPF
-739 EEDVEKS
+739 EEDVEKG
-746 FLDWIF
+746 FLDWLL

-758 IITPKGEKLTDKKF
+758 ITTPAGEKLTDKKF

-779 LNEETMEPDINL
+779 LNDETMEPDINL
-791 GSDDLT
+791 GSDEFT
-797 KQVDAGKYQLSITST
+797 KQVDAGKYQLNITST
-812 QFSSIYPFKDAY
+812 QFSNEYPFNEAY
-824 WGHRAYY
+824 WGHRAFY

-838 DTETSL
+838 DAETSL
-844 VVEESKAKT
+844 VVEESKVKT
-853 DVFKPTDTFTLNVT
+853 DVFKPTDTFTLNATV
-867 ISPDKKEGPD
+867 SPDKKEGPD

-897 VELKTHNKGSESHNY
+897 VELKTHDKGSKSHNY

-967 DGIPDINIDTDGDGR
+967 DGKPDINIDTDGDGR

-1042 IDTDNDGVD
+1042 IDADNDGVD

-1064 GGYDTGNPNLNK
+1064 GGYDTGNPD
-1076 PDPDNGG
+1076 PDNPDPDNPNPDNGG
-1083 NSKPDSG
+1083 NS
-1090 NGGNSK
+1090 
-1096 PDSGNGGNSK
+1096 
-1106 PDSGNGGNSKPDP
+1106 
-1119 DNGGN
+1119 
-1124 SKPDPDNGG
+1124 
-1133 NGKPDPDN
+1133 KPDPDN

-1164 SKPDIDTDGDGKPNI
+1164 SKPDSGNGVNGKPDPDNGGNSKPDI
-1179 NIDTD
+1179 DIDTD

-1191 NIDTDGDGK
+1191 DIDTDGDGK

-1227 NIDTDGNG
+1227 NIDIDGDGKPDINIDTNGDGKPDINIDIDGDGKPDINIDTDGDG

-1271 ISLFFLIKNL
+1271 ISLFF
-1281 TNKYLRR
+1281 
-1288 K
+1288 

>member
-15 SISMGLGPVAS
+15 SISMGLGSVAS

-45 AEGGTNAGN
+45 AEGDANAGNAGGGANAGN
-54 AEGDTNAGDAE
+54 AEGDANAG
-65 GDTNAGDAE
+65 NAGGGA
-74 GDTNAGDAEGDTNAG
+74 NAG
-89 NAEGDTNAGNAEG
+89 NAEGDANAGNAEEDTNAGDAGGDANAGNAEEDSNAGNAEG
-102 DTNAGDAEGDTNAG
+102 DANAG
-116 NAEGDTNAGNAEGGT
+116 NAEEDTNA
-131 NAGNAEGDTNAGDA
+131 
-145 EGDTNAGDAEGDANA
+145 
-160 GDAEGDT
+160 
-167 NAGNAEG
+167 
-174 DTNAGDAE
+174 
-182 GDTNAGNAEGDT
+182 
-194 NAGDAEGDTNAGN
+194 
-207 AEGDTNA
+207 
-214 GDAEGDTNAGNA
+214 
-226 EGDTNAGD
+226 
-234 AEGDTNAGD
+234 
-243 AEGDANAVVVE
+243 GDANAVVVE
-254 EEATAEEPTSVGDF
+254 EDATAEEPTSVGDF

-283 GVLTILSGKQ
+283 GILTILSGKQ

-357 LESGDVYYPGMR
+357 LESGDKPYPGIR
-369 AGKGTTLIIDD
+369 AGKSTTLIIDD

-393 PEGGKIPRDVT
+393 PENGKIPRDVT

-418 LLDSNNRGS
+418 LLDSKNSGS
-427 LKVVGNYYSAG
+427 LTAVGNSYAAG
-438 IGGGNTE
+438 IGGGDTE
-445 SGGNIIINGGAIT
+445 NGGNIIINGGTISAT
-458 AIGQESSRNTGYGA
+458 ALGGSSSNGYGA

-488 GGIITAKGAYHGA
+488 GGTVTARGGYHGS
-501 GIGGGYYTT
+501 GMGGGY
-510 TKNALSPSV
+510 LSSRSNKLNPAV
-519 VDPSTGSG
+519 VDPNTGYG

-556 PGTNR
+556 PGINR

-576 TGVGD
+576 TGKQDWTFDMSAIVGD
-581 WIFDLSATTGDV
+581 I

-602 TTFKS
+602 ATFKCANE
-607 LGGAVAYGDLEKKT
+607 GDAYGDLEKKT
-621 KVFMNKISLT
+621 KVFMSKISLA
-631 YLGQDKVSTTLVDDF
+631 YLGKDKIDTTLVDDF
-646 KMLIDGKIYPY
+646 KMLINGKIYPY
-657 GAPSYTDA
+657 GAPSYTDD

-675 QFKGSEVS
+675 KFHGSEVS
-683 VNLVVIDKI
+683 VDLAVIDKI

-700 DFYIKDIGSGSQFL
+700 DFYIKDIGSGSQYL
-714 KQYEEFTIDD
+714 KQYEEFTIDN
-724 TPPYLIIKRYDGLPF
+724 TPPYLINKRYDGLPF
-739 EEDVEKS
+739 EEDVEKG
-746 FLDWIF
+746 FLDWLL

-758 IITPKGEKLTDKKF
+758 ITTPAGEKLTDKKF

-779 LNEETMEPDINL
+779 LNDETMEPDINL
-791 GSDDLT
+791 GSDEFT
-797 KQVDAGKYQLSITST
+797 KQVDAGKYQLNITST
-812 QFSSIYPFKDAY
+812 QFSNEYPFNEAY
-824 WGHRAYY
+824 WGHRAFY

-838 DTETSL
+838 DAETSL
-844 VVEESKAKT
+844 VVEESKVKT
-853 DVFKPTDTFTLNVT
+853 DVFKPTDTFTLNATV
-867 ISPDKKEGPD
+867 SPDKKEGPD

-897 VELKTHNKGSESHNY
+897 VELKTHDKGSKSHNY

-1042 IDTDNDGVD
+1042 IDADNDGVD

-1064 GGYDTGNPNLNK
+1064 GGYDTGNPD
-1076 PDPDNGG
+1076 PDNPDPDNPNPDNGG

-1096 PDSGNGGNSK
+1096 PD
-1106 PDSGNGGNSKPDP
+1106 PDNGGNSKPDP

-1148 PDNGGNSKPD
+1148 I
-1158 PDNGGN
+1158 
-1164 SKPDIDTDGDGKPNI
+1164 DIDTDGDGKPDI
-1179 NIDTD
+1179 DIDTDGDGKPDIDIDTD

-1227 NIDTDGNG
+1227 NIDIDGDGKPDVNIDIDGDGKPDINIDTDGDG

-1271 ISLFFLIKNL
+1271 LSLFFLIKNL

>member
-15 SISMGLGPVAS
+15 SISMGLGSVAS

-45 AEGGTNAGN
+45 AEGDTNAGNAGGDANAGN
-54 AEGDTNAGDAE
+54 AEGDANAGNAGGDANAGNAG
-65 GDTNAGDAE
+65 GDTNVGNPEGDA
-74 GDTNAGDAEGDTNAG
+74 NAGNAGGDANAGNAEEDANAG
-89 NAEGDTNAGNAEG
+89 NAEGDANAGNAEEDSNAGNAEEDSNAGNAEG
-102 DTNAGDAEGDTNAG
+102 DMNAL
-116 NAEGDTNAGNAEGGT
+116 
-131 NAGNAEGDTNAGDA
+131 
-145 EGDTNAGDAEGDANA
+145 
-160 GDAEGDT
+160 
-167 NAGNAEG
+167 
-174 DTNAGDAE
+174 
-182 GDTNAGNAEGDT
+182 
-194 NAGDAEGDTNAGN
+194 
-207 AEGDTNA
+207 
-214 GDAEGDTNAGNA
+214 
-226 EGDTNAGD
+226 
-234 AEGDTNAGD
+234 
-243 AEGDANAVVVE
+243 VV
-254 EEATAEEPTSVGDF
+254 EEATAEDPTSVGDF

-472 GIGGGGNGS
+472 GIGGG
-481 GGDITIN
+481 
-488 GGIITAKGAYHGA
+488 
-501 GIGGGYYTT
+501 YYTT

-675 QFKGSEVS
+675 KFTGSEVS

-746 FLDWIF
+746 FLDWLL

-758 IITPKGEKLTDKKF
+758 ITTPKGEKLTDKKF

-1005 EWKPSTEGGNGDGIW
+1005 EWKPSTEGGNGNGIW

-1083 NSKPDSG
+1083 NSKPD
-1090 NGGNSK
+1090 
-1096 PDSGNGGNSK
+1096 
-1106 PDSGNGGNSKPDP
+1106 
-1119 DNGGN
+1119 
-1124 SKPDPDNGG
+1124 
-1133 NGKPDPDN
+1133 
-1141 GGNSKPD
+1141 
-1148 PDNGGNSKPD
+1148 
-1158 PDNGGN
+1158 
-1164 SKPDIDTDGDGKPNI
+1164 IDTDGDGKPNI

-1200 PDINIDTDGDGK
+1200 PDINIDTDGDGKPDINIDIDGDGK

>member
-15 SISMGLGPVAS
+15 SISMGFGSVAS
-26 FNASNTFAD
+26 FNASNIFAD
-35 TIEESTNAGN
+35 NIEESTNAGSTEGNAN
-45 AEGGTNAGN
+45 AES
-54 AEGDTNAGDAE
+54 AEGDTNAGSAE
-65 GDTNAGDAE
+65 GDTNAGSAE
-74 GDTNAGDAEGDTNAG
+74 GDTNAGSAEGNANAGNTEGDTNAGSAEGDANVG
-89 NAEGDTNAGNAEG
+89 NAEGDTNAGNAE
-102 DTNAGDAEGDTNAG
+102 E
-116 NAEGDTNAGNAEGGT
+116 
-131 NAGNAEGDTNAGDA
+131 
-145 EGDTNAGDAEGDANA
+145 
-160 GDAEGDT
+160 
-167 NAGNAEG
+167 
-174 DTNAGDAE
+174 
-182 GDTNAGNAEGDT
+182 
-194 NAGDAEGDTNAGN
+194 
-207 AEGDTNA
+207 
-214 GDAEGDTNAGNA
+214 
-226 EGDTNAGD
+226 
-234 AEGDTNAGD
+234 
-243 AEGDANAVVVE
+243 DANAVVVE
-254 EEATAEEPTSVGDF
+254 EDATAEEPTSVGDF

-357 LESGDVYYPGMR
+357 LESGDKPYPGIR
-369 AGKGTTLIIDD
+369 AGKSTTLIIDD

-393 PEGGKIPRDVT
+393 PENGKIPRDVT

-418 LLDSNNRGS
+418 LLDSKNSGS
-427 LKVVGNYYSAG
+427 LTAVGNSYAAG
-438 IGGGNTE
+438 IGGGDTE
-445 SGGNIIINGGAIT
+445 NGGNIIINGGIINAT
-458 AIGQESSRNTGYGA
+458 AKEGSNTVYGA
-472 GIGGGGNGS
+472 GIGGGRIGD

-488 GGIITAKGAYHGA
+488 GGTITAKGAYHGA
-501 GIGGGYYTT
+501 GIGGGYYTGISI
-510 TKNALSPSV
+510 NILNPSV
-519 VDPSTGSG
+519 VDPSSGYG

-542 GGAHGSAFGDGCVN
+542 GGAHGSAFGDGCTKIGVS
-556 PGTNR
+556 R
-561 GYRILVT
+561 GYRVLVT
-568 GGTILPYM
+568 GGTVLPYI
-576 TGVGD
+576 TGTET
-581 WIFDLSATTGDV
+581 WLSDLSAVAGDV

-607 LGGAVAYGDLEKKT
+607 NGGVAVAYGDLEKKT
-621 KVFMNKISLT
+621 EVFMNKISLT
-631 YLGQDKVSTTLVDDF
+631 YLGQDKVNTTLVEDF
-646 KMLIDGKIYPY
+646 KMLINGKIYPY
-657 GAPSYTDA
+657 GAPSYTDD
-665 QGILYLWFSD
+665 QGVLYLWFSD
-675 QFKGSEVS
+675 QFKKSEVS

-692 TGEVLKPD
+692 TGENIKPN
-700 DFYIKDIGSGSQFL
+700 DFYIKDIGSGSQYL
-714 KQYEEFTIDD
+714 KQYEEFTIDN
-724 TPPYLIIKRYDGLPF
+724 TPPYLINKRYDGLPF
-739 EEDVEKS
+739 EEDVEKG
-746 FLDWIF
+746 FLDWLL

-758 IITPKGEKLTDKKF
+758 ITTPAGEKLTDKKF

-779 LNEETMEPDINL
+779 LNDETMEPDINL
-791 GSDDLT
+791 GSDEFT
-797 KQVDAGKYQLSITST
+797 KQVDAGKYQLNITST
-812 QFSSIYPFKDAY
+812 QFSNEYPFNEAY
-824 WGHRAYY
+824 WGHRAFY

-838 DTETSL
+838 DAETSL
-844 VVEESKAKT
+844 VVEESKVKT
-853 DVFKPTDTFTLNVT
+853 DVFKPTDTFTLNATV
-867 ISPDKKEGPD
+867 SPDKKEGPD

-897 VELKTHNKGSESHNY
+897 VELKTHDKGSKSHNY

-967 DGIPDINIDTDGDGR
+967 DGKPDINIDTDGDGR

-1042 IDTDNDGVD
+1042 IDADNDGVD

-1064 GGYDTGNPNLNK
+1064 GGYDTGNP
-1076 PDPDNGG
+1076 DPDNP
-1083 NSKPDSG
+1083 NPD
-1090 NGGNSK
+1090 
-1096 PDSGNGGNSK
+1096 NGGNSK

-1124 SKPDPDNGG
+1124 SKPDSGNGGNSKPDPDNGGNSKPDSGNGG

-1148 PDNGGNSKPD
+1148 IDIDTDGDGKPD
-1158 PDNGGN
+1158 I
-1164 SKPDIDTDGDGKPNI
+1164 DIDTDGDGKPN
-1179 NIDTD
+1179 
-1184 GDGKPDI
+1184 I

-1227 NIDTDGNG
+1227 NIDIDGDGKPDINIDTDGDGKPDINIDTDGDG

>member
-1 MQQKCKK
+1 
-8 KALSMIL
+8 
-15 SISMGLGPVAS
+15 
-26 FNASNTFAD
+26 
-35 TIEESTNAGN
+35 
-45 AEGGTNAGN
+45 
-54 AEGDTNAGDAE
+54 
-65 GDTNAGDAE
+65 
-74 GDTNAGDAEGDTNAG
+74 
-89 NAEGDTNAGNAEG
+89 
-102 DTNAGDAEGDTNAG
+102 
-116 NAEGDTNAGNAEGGT
+116 
-131 NAGNAEGDTNAGDA
+131 
-145 EGDTNAGDAEGDANA
+145 
-160 GDAEGDT
+160 
-167 NAGNAEG
+167 
-174 DTNAGDAE
+174 
-182 GDTNAGNAEGDT
+182 
-194 NAGDAEGDTNAGN
+194 
-207 AEGDTNA
+207 
-214 GDAEGDTNAGNA
+214 
-226 EGDTNAGD
+226 TNAGD

-994 PDINIDTDNTG
+994 P
-1005 EWKPSTEGGNGDGIW
+1005 STEGGNGDGIW

>member
-15 SISMGLGPVAS
+15 SISMGFGSVAS
-26 FNASNTFAD
+26 FNASNIFAD
-35 TIEESTNAGN
+35 NIEESTNAGSTEGN
-45 AEGGTNAGN
+45 ANAGSAEGDANAGNTEGNANAGSAEGNANAGNTEGDTNAGSAEGDANVGN
-54 AEGDTNAGDAE
+54 AEGDTNAGVA
-65 GDTNAGDAE
+65 
-74 GDTNAGDAEGDTNAG
+74 NAG
-89 NAEGDTNAGNAEG
+89 NAEE
-102 DTNAGDAEGDTNAG
+102 
-116 NAEGDTNAGNAEGGT
+116 
-131 NAGNAEGDTNAGDA
+131 
-145 EGDTNAGDAEGDANA
+145 
-160 GDAEGDT
+160 
-167 NAGNAEG
+167 
-174 DTNAGDAE
+174 
-182 GDTNAGNAEGDT
+182 
-194 NAGDAEGDTNAGN
+194 
-207 AEGDTNA
+207 
-214 GDAEGDTNAGNA
+214 
-226 EGDTNAGD
+226 
-234 AEGDTNAGD
+234 
-243 AEGDANAVVVE
+243 DANAVVVE
-254 EEATAEEPTSVGDF
+254 EDATAEEPTSVGDF

-283 GVLTILSGKQ
+283 GILTILSGKQ

-357 LESGDVYYPGMR
+357 LESGDKPYPGIR
-369 AGKGTTLIIDD
+369 AGKSTTLIIDD

-393 PEGGKIPRDVT
+393 PENGKIPRDVT

-418 LLDSNNRGS
+418 LLDSKNSGS
-427 LKVVGNYYSAG
+427 LTAVGNSYAAG
-438 IGGGNTE
+438 IGGGDTE
-445 SGGNIIINGGAIT
+445 NGGNIIINGGIINAT
-458 AIGQESSRNTGYGA
+458 AKEGSNTVYGA
-472 GIGGGGNGS
+472 GIGGGRIGD

-488 GGIITAKGAYHGA
+488 GGTITAKGAYHGA
-501 GIGGGYYTT
+501 GIGGGYYTGISI
-510 TKNALSPSV
+510 NILNPSV
-519 VDPSTGSG
+519 VDPSSGYG

-542 GGAHGSAFGDGCVN
+542 GGAHGSAFGDGCTKIGVS
-556 PGTNR
+556 R
-561 GYRILVT
+561 GYRVLVT
-568 GGTILPYM
+568 GGTVLPYI
-576 TGVGD
+576 TGTET
-581 WIFDLSATTGDV
+581 WLSDLSAVAGDV

-607 LGGAVAYGDLEKKT
+607 NGGVAVAYGDLEKKT
-621 KVFMNKISLT
+621 EVFMNKISLT
-631 YLGQDKVSTTLVDDF
+631 YLGQDKVNTTLVEDF
-646 KMLIDGKIYPY
+646 KMLINGKIYPY
-657 GAPSYTDA
+657 GAPSYTDD
-665 QGILYLWFSD
+665 QGVLYLWFSD
-675 QFKGSEVS
+675 QFKKSEVS
-683 VNLVVIDKI
+683 VNLVVVDKI
-692 TGEVLKPD
+692 TGENIKPN
-700 DFYIKDIGSGSQFL
+700 DFYIKDIGSGSQYL
-714 KQYEEFTIDD
+714 KQYEEFTIDN
-724 TPPYLIIKRYDGLPF
+724 TPPYLINKRYDGLPF
-739 EEDVEKS
+739 EEDVEKG
-746 FLDWIF
+746 FLDWLL

-758 IITPKGEKLTDKKF
+758 ITTPAGEKLTDKKF

-779 LNEETMEPDINL
+779 LNDETMEPDINL
-791 GSDDLT
+791 GSDEFT
-797 KQVDAGKYQLSITST
+797 KQVDAGKYQLNITST
-812 QFSSIYPFKDAY
+812 QFSNEYPFNEAY
-824 WGHRAYY
+824 WGHRAFY

-838 DTETSL
+838 DAETSL
-844 VVEESKAKT
+844 VVEESKVKT
-853 DVFKPTDTFTLNVT
+853 DVFKPTDTFTLNATV
-867 ISPDKKEGPD
+867 SPDKKEGPD

-897 VELKTHNKGSESHNY
+897 VELKTHDKGSKSHNY

-967 DGIPDINIDTDGDGR
+967 DGKPDINIDTDGDGR

-1042 IDTDNDGVD
+1042 IDADNDGVD

-1064 GGYDTGNPNLNK
+1064 GGYDTGNPD
-1076 PDPDNGG
+1076 PDNPDPDNPNPDNGG
-1083 NSKPDSG
+1083 NS
-1090 NGGNSK
+1090 
-1096 PDSGNGGNSK
+1096 
-1106 PDSGNGGNSKPDP
+1106 
-1119 DNGGN
+1119 
-1124 SKPDPDNGG
+1124 
-1133 NGKPDPDN
+1133 KPDPDN

-1164 SKPDIDTDGDGKPNI
+1164 SKPDSGNGVNGKPDPDNGGNSKPDI
-1179 NIDTD
+1179 DIDTD

-1191 NIDTDGDGK
+1191 DIDTDGDGK

-1227 NIDTDGNG
+1227 NIDIDGDGKPDINIDTNGDGKPDINIDIDGDGKPDINIDTDGDG

-1281 TNKYLRR
+1281 TNKYLRC

>member
-15 SISMGLGPVAS
+15 SISMGFGSVAS
-26 FNASNTFAD
+26 FNASNIFAD
-35 TIEESTNAGN
+35 NIEESTNAGSTEGN
-45 AEGGTNAGN
+45 ANAGSAEGNANAGN
-54 AEGDTNAGDAE
+54 TEGDTNAGSAE
-65 GDTNAGDAE
+65 GDANVG
-74 GDTNAGDAEGDTNAG
+74 NAEGDTNAG

-102 DTNAGDAEGDTNAG
+102 DTNAGDANAG
-116 NAEGDTNAGNAEGGT
+116 NAEE
-131 NAGNAEGDTNAGDA
+131 
-145 EGDTNAGDAEGDANA
+145 
-160 GDAEGDT
+160 
-167 NAGNAEG
+167 
-174 DTNAGDAE
+174 
-182 GDTNAGNAEGDT
+182 
-194 NAGDAEGDTNAGN
+194 
-207 AEGDTNA
+207 
-214 GDAEGDTNAGNA
+214 
-226 EGDTNAGD
+226 
-234 AEGDTNAGD
+234 
-243 AEGDANAVVVE
+243 DANAVVVE
-254 EEATAEEPTSVGDF
+254 EDATAEEPTSVGDF

-283 GVLTILSGKQ
+283 GILTILSGKQ

-357 LESGDVYYPGMR
+357 LESGDKPYPGIR
-369 AGKGTTLIIDD
+369 AGKSTTLIIDD

-393 PEGGKIPRDVT
+393 PENGKIPRDVT

-418 LLDSNNRGS
+418 LLDSKNSGS
-427 LKVVGNYYSAG
+427 LTAVGNSYAAG
-438 IGGGNTE
+438 IGGGDTE
-445 SGGNIIINGGAIT
+445 NGGNIIINGGIINAT
-458 AIGQESSRNTGYGA
+458 AKEGSNTVYGA
-472 GIGGGGNGS
+472 GIGGGRIGD

-488 GGIITAKGAYHGA
+488 GGTITAKGAYHGA
-501 GIGGGYYTT
+501 GIGGGYYTGISI
-510 TKNALSPSV
+510 NILNPSV
-519 VDPSTGSG
+519 VDPSSGYG

-542 GGAHGSAFGDGCVN
+542 GGAHGSAFGDGCTKIGVS
-556 PGTNR
+556 R
-561 GYRILVT
+561 GYRVLVT
-568 GGTILPYM
+568 GGTVLPYI
-576 TGVGD
+576 TGTET
-581 WIFDLSATTGDV
+581 WLSDLSAVAGDV

-607 LGGAVAYGDLEKKT
+607 NGGVAVAYGDLEKKT
-621 KVFMNKISLT
+621 EVFMNKISLT
-631 YLGQDKVSTTLVDDF
+631 YLGQDKVNTTLVEDF
-646 KMLIDGKIYPY
+646 KMLINGKIYPY
-657 GAPSYTDA
+657 GAPSYTDD
-665 QGILYLWFSD
+665 QGVLYLWFSD
-675 QFKGSEVS
+675 QFKKSEVS
-683 VNLVVIDKI
+683 VNLVVVDKI
-692 TGEVLKPD
+692 TGENIKPN
-700 DFYIKDIGSGSQFL
+700 DFYIKDIGSGSQYL
-714 KQYEEFTIDD
+714 KQYEEFTIDN
-724 TPPYLIIKRYDGLPF
+724 TPPYLINKRYDGLPF
-739 EEDVEKS
+739 EEDVEKG
-746 FLDWIF
+746 FLDWLL

-758 IITPKGEKLTDKKF
+758 ITTPAGEKLTDKKF

-779 LNEETMEPDINL
+779 LNDETMEPDINL
-791 GSDDLT
+791 GSDEFT
-797 KQVDAGKYQLSITST
+797 KQVDAGKYQLNITST
-812 QFSSIYPFKDAY
+812 QFSNEYPFNEAY
-824 WGHRAYY
+824 WGHRAFY

-838 DTETSL
+838 DAETSL
-844 VVEESKAKT
+844 VVEESKVKT
-853 DVFKPTDTFTLNVT
+853 DVFKPTDTFTLNATV
-867 ISPDKKEGPD
+867 SPDKKEGPD

-897 VELKTHNKGSESHNY
+897 VELKTHDKGSKSHNY

-967 DGIPDINIDTDGDGR
+967 DGKPDINIDTDGDGR

-1042 IDTDNDGVD
+1042 IDADNDGVD

-1064 GGYDTGNPNLNK
+1064 GGYDTGNPDPDN
-1076 PDPDNGG
+1076 PDPDNP
-1083 NSKPDSG
+1083 NPD
-1090 NGGNSK
+1090 
-1096 PDSGNGGNSK
+1096 NGGNSK

-1124 SKPDPDNGG
+1124 SKPDSGNGGNSKPDPDNGGNSKPDSGNGG

-1148 PDNGGNSKPD
+1148 IDIDTDGDGKPD
-1158 PDNGGN
+1158 I
-1164 SKPDIDTDGDGKPNI
+1164 DIDTDGDGKPN
-1179 NIDTD
+1179 
-1184 GDGKPDI
+1184 I

-1227 NIDTDGNG
+1227 NIDIDGDGKPDINIDTDGDG